1 MKKRLISLLLAF
13 SMMLTFL
20 PVGAVTVFAVDS
32 EWSCGATDS
41 DTVTAH
47 FNSTSGT
54 LTFSGEGAME
64 NYQTMHFVAPWKEIS
79 NQIKKIVIENGVT
92 SIGSN
97 AFYQCSDMQATLDLS
112 NAKALT
118 SIGNNAFYGCKELTG
133 TLKFPDSVT
142 GIGAKA
148 FRDCN
153 NLSGNFELPESL
165 QSVGIDAFCN
175 CYNLTGGLK
184 LPDTVTSIGTGAFNN
199 CAKLDGYLVL
209 SSSLTKIPQYAFNNC
224 VNLKVE
230 DKLVIPSS
238 VTVIE
243 DGAFTRCSSLTGDLE
258 IPDTVTSIGNHAF
271 NGCSS
276 LNGYLT
282 LPSQL
287 TVIPSC
293 AFWNCSQLKVQGGL
307 KIPENVKSIGW
318 GAFKGCAQ
326 LKGSLTLP
334 ENIESIGR
342 QAFYDCTGLTGTLK
356 IPENVKSIGG
366 DAFRGCAQ
374 LKGSLTLP
382 KDIES
387 IGEQAFYDC
396 TGLTGT
402 LKIPD
407 TVTKIEQGT
416 FYHCGLDFIF
426 PSNVT
431 SIGPRA
437 FDACVN
443 FKGDEEGNFMIPE
456 TVQTVGE
463 DAFKRAGI
471 KRLFLPQNLQNIQQ
485 IDEQNRAIYYNGTR
499 AELEE
504 AIGTNNFT
512 NLDRAKL
519 KIGSQDIRYLCNVTF
534 NPNGGVFADGTS
546 APKTIEGIYRTEK
559 VATKGD
565 VPANPTRKGYVFDGW
580 YYTDN
585 VARAMTAFDP
595 ATEGVP
601 DTITL
606 YAAWRQTDTLATVAI
621 SGLSDGDTLVKGKEY
636 PFTVKITPDGD
647 AGNGKLT
654 LTLANGGT
662 LYQQKDDGTWE
673 EMTSSELD
681 IALVSKSYQFK
692 LIPDQTGPN
701 TLTAGVQKD
710 GLTGAPNTDE
720 VNFTV
725 RDYEDGTV
733 AIEGLEDAVIKEG
746 ESKDFTVKVDPKDDT
761 GKGKIDF
768 GGKNGEVQYKDGD
781 DWKDMPADGLEID
794 LDDGAKDYEF
804 RITPKETGKQ
814 TLTAAVKQDK
824 NELAR
829 DEKDFVVSEM
839 PILTLKDGVITSV
852 TVPGKDGADPE
863 DITEIVKKN
872 ANEDGSFNVPEGA
885 TVSVAFDKDA
895 FADSGLKFGHWD
907 ITGLDDP
914 NAYQDKESFAFEMP
928 AKGVTLK
935 AMTQDASIEDD
946 EPNVLGTA
954 AIIGTAA
961 VGGAVLGYQAYSL
974 GAEFAGKLMALPY
987 FPSNRSAL
995 AMMLWEDAGKP
1006 MPESELLYPDVG
1018 QEERDMDLQHAAR
1031 WAMENELIPDL
1042 NDEGTAPEEMK
1053 FYPDNTV
1060 SKIDVL
1066 NAWQKAQELKQNA

>member
-1 MKKRLISLLLAF
+1 MKKRLVSLLLAF

-20 PVGAVTVFAVDS
+20 PVGAVTAFAEDP
-32 EWSCGATDS
+32 EWSCGANAS
-41 DTVTAH
+41 NIVTAH
-47 FNSTSGT
+47 FNSASGT

-112 NAKALT
+112 DAKALT
-118 SIGNNAFYGCKELTG
+118 SIGNNAFYGCKKLTG
-133 TLKFPDSVT
+133 SLEIPDSVT
-142 GIGAKA
+142 EIGAEA
-148 FRDCN
+148 FLDCN
-153 NLSGNFELPESL
+153 NLSGNFELPEGL
-165 QSVGIDAFCN
+165 QSVGNDAFYN

-184 LPDTVTSIGTGAFNN
+184 LPDTVTSIGTGAFYN
-199 CAKLDGYLVL
+199 CANLDGYLVL
-209 SSSLTKIPQYAFNNC
+209 SSSLTKIPKIAFNNC

-243 DGAFTRCSSLTGDLE
+243 DAAFARCSSLTGDLE
-258 IPDTVTSIGNHAF
+258 IPDTVTSIGNNAF
-271 NGCSS
+271 YGCSS

-318 GAFKGCAQ
+318 GAF
-326 LKGSLTLP
+326 
-334 ENIESIGR
+334 
-342 QAFYDCTGLTGTLK
+342 
-356 IPENVKSIGG
+356 
-366 DAFRGCAQ
+366 RGCAQ

-387 IGEQAFYDC
+387 IGRQAFYDC

-402 LKIPD
+402 FKIPD
-407 TVTKIEQGT
+407 TVTEIEQET

-431 SIGPRA
+431 SIGLRA

-456 TVQTVGE
+456 TVQTVRE

-471 KRLFLPQNLQNIQQ
+471 KRLFLPQNLQNIRQ

-512 NLDRAKL
+512 NLDRANL
-519 KIGSQDIRYLCNVTF
+519 KIGSQDIRYLCDVTF
-534 NPNGGVFADGTS
+534 NPNGGTFKDGTS
-546 APKTIEGIYRTEK
+546 APVTIKEIWRTEK

-606 YAAWRQTDTLATVAI
+606 YAAWRQTDTFATVAI

-692 LIPDQTGPN
+692 LVPDQTGPN

-720 VNFTV
+720 VSFTV

-733 AIEGLEDAVIKEG
+733 TIDGLDNVTLNEEK
-746 ESKDFTVKVDPKDDT
+746 SHDFTVRVDPKDDT

-804 RITPKETGKQ
+804 RITPKMSGEQ
-814 TLTAAVKQDK
+814 TLT
-824 NELAR
+824 
-829 DEKDFVVSEM
+829 
-839 PILTLKDGVITSV
+839 V
-852 TVPGKDGADPE
+852 TVTKENGDELGKAEAKYTVNKKDVFHTLTVIGGTVKVDGTAVAPDADNSYPVKE
-863 DITEIVKKN
+863 DAVVEVSFDRSILSDAQTFDQWTISDKSLLGDPDVAYDEETFTFTMPHADVK
-872 ANEDGSFNVPEGA
+872 
-885 TVSVAFDKDA
+885 
-895 FADSGLKFGHWD
+895 
-907 ITGLDDP
+907 I
-914 NAYQDKESFAFEMP
+914 ES
-928 AKGVTLK
+928 
-935 AMTQDASIEDD
+935 MTRDASID
-946 EPNVLGTA
+946 EGPNLLEKGAAAGTVIVGGVVLLYQGHMLGTELYLRYLLPHG
-954 AIIGTAA
+954 AIVPQNRAEL
-961 VGGAVLGYQAYSL
+961 AVL
-974 GAEFAGKLMALPY
+974 
-987 FPSNRSAL
+987 
-995 AMMLWEDAGKP
+995 LWQDAGN
-1006 MPESELLYPDVG
+1006 PEPVSTALYSDISNEDSAI
-1018 QEERDMDLQHAAR
+1018 QQAAR
-1031 WAMENELIPDL
+1031 WAVENDLIELLDADEHPDHF
-1042 NDEGTAPEEMK
+1042 DPFAPVT
-1053 FYPDNTV
+1053 FTD
-1060 SKIDVL
+1060 SIH
-1066 NAWQKAQELKQNA
+1066 AWKKAQERKQTPTT

>member
-1 MKKRLISLLLAF
+1 MKKRLVSLLLAF

-20 PVGAVTVFAVDS
+20 PVGAVTAFAEDP
-32 EWSCGATDS
+32 EWSCGPNAS
-41 DTVTAH
+41 NIVTAH
-47 FNSTSGT
+47 FDSASGT

-64 NYQTMHFVAPWKEIS
+64 NYQTMHYVAPWKEIS
-79 NQIKKIVIENGVT
+79 NQIKKIVIQNGVT

-112 NAKALT
+112 DANALT
-118 SIGNNAFYGCKELTG
+118 SIGDNAFYECKKLTG
-133 TLKFPDSVT
+133 SLEIPDSVT
-142 GIGAKA
+142 EIGAEA
-148 FRDCN
+148 FLDCN
-153 NLSGNFELPESL
+153 NLSGNFELPEGL
-165 QSVGIDAFCN
+165 QSVGNDAFYN

-184 LPDTVTSIGTGAFNN
+184 LPDTVTSIGTGAFYN

-209 SSSLTKIPQYAFNNC
+209 SSSLTKIPKIAFNNC

-243 DGAFTRCSSLTGDLE
+243 DAAFARCSSLTGDLE
-258 IPDTVTSIGNHAF
+258 IPDTVTSIGNNAF
-271 NGCSS
+271 YGCSS

-307 KIPENVKSIGW
+307 RIPENVKSIGW
-318 GAFKGCAQ
+318 GAFRGCAQ

-342 QAFYDCTGLTGTLK
+342 QAFYDCTGLTGT
-356 IPENVKSIGG
+356 
-366 DAFRGCAQ
+366 F
-374 LKGSLTLP
+374 
-382 KDIES
+382 
-387 IGEQAFYDC
+387 
-396 TGLTGT
+396 
-402 LKIPD
+402 KIPD
-407 TVTKIEQGT
+407 KVTEIEQET

-463 DAFKRAGI
+463 DAFRRAGI
-471 KRLFLPQNLQNIQQ
+471 KRLFLPQNLQNIQK

-673 EMTSSELD
+673 KMTSSELD

-692 LIPDQTGPN
+692 LVTDQTGPN

-720 VNFTV
+720 VSFTV

-733 AIEGLEDAVIKEG
+733 TIDGLDNVTLNEEK
-746 ESKDFTVKVDPKDDT
+746 SHDFTVRVDPKDDT

-804 RITPKETGKQ
+804 RITPKMSGEQ
-814 TLTAAVKQDK
+814 TLT
-824 NELAR
+824 
-829 DEKDFVVSEM
+829 
-839 PILTLKDGVITSV
+839 V
-852 TVPGKDGADPE
+852 TVTKENGDELGKAEAKYTVNKKDVFHTLTVIGGTVKVDGTAVAPDADNSYPVKE
-863 DITEIVKKN
+863 DAVVEVSFDRSILSDAQTFDQWTISDKSLLGDPDVAYDEETFTFTMPHADVK
-872 ANEDGSFNVPEGA
+872 
-885 TVSVAFDKDA
+885 
-895 FADSGLKFGHWD
+895 
-907 ITGLDDP
+907 I
-914 NAYQDKESFAFEMP
+914 ES
-928 AKGVTLK
+928 
-935 AMTQDASIEDD
+935 MTRDASID
-946 EPNVLGTA
+946 EGPNLLEKGAAAGTVIVGGVVLLYQGHMLGTELYLRYLLPHG
-954 AIIGTAA
+954 AIVPQNRAEL
-961 VGGAVLGYQAYSL
+961 AVL
-974 GAEFAGKLMALPY
+974 
-987 FPSNRSAL
+987 
-995 AMMLWEDAGKP
+995 LWQDAGN
-1006 MPESELLYPDVG
+1006 PEPVSTALYSDISNEDSAI
-1018 QEERDMDLQHAAR
+1018 QQAAR
-1031 WAMENELIPDL
+1031 WAVENDLMELLDADEHPDHF
-1042 NDEGTAPEEMK
+1042 DPFAPVT
-1053 FYPDNTV
+1053 FTD
-1060 SKIDVL
+1060 SIH
-1066 NAWQKAQELKQNA
+1066 AWKKAQERKQTPTT

>member
-1 MKKRLISLLLAF
+1 MKKRLVSLLLAF

-20 PVGAVTVFAVDS
+20 PVGAVTAFAEDP
-32 EWSCGATDS
+32 EWSCGANAS
-41 DTVTAH
+41 NIVTAH
-47 FNSTSGT
+47 FNSASGT

-112 NAKALT
+112 DAKALT
-118 SIGNNAFYGCKELTG
+118 SIGNNAFYRCKKLTG
-133 TLKFPDSVT
+133 SLEIPDSVT
-142 GIGAKA
+142 EIGAEA
-148 FRDCN
+148 FLDCN
-153 NLSGNFELPESL
+153 NLSGNFELPEGL
-165 QSVGIDAFCN
+165 QSVGNDAFYN

-184 LPDTVTSIGTGAFNN
+184 LPDTVTSIGTGAFYN
-199 CAKLDGYLVL
+199 CANLDGYLVL
-209 SSSLTKIPQYAFNNC
+209 SSSLTKIPKIAFNNC

-243 DGAFTRCSSLTGDLE
+243 DAAFARCSSLTGDLE
-258 IPDTVTSIGNHAF
+258 IPDTVTSIGNNAF
-271 NGCSS
+271 YGCSS

-318 GAFKGCAQ
+318 GAF
-326 LKGSLTLP
+326 
-334 ENIESIGR
+334 
-342 QAFYDCTGLTGTLK
+342 
-356 IPENVKSIGG
+356 
-366 DAFRGCAQ
+366 RGCAQ

-387 IGEQAFYDC
+387 IGRQAFYDC

-402 LKIPD
+402 FKIPD
-407 TVTKIEQGT
+407 TVTEIEQET

-431 SIGPRA
+431 SIGLRA

-456 TVQTVGE
+456 TVQTVRE

-471 KRLFLPQNLQNIQQ
+471 KRLFLPQNLQNIRQ

-512 NLDRAKL
+512 NLDRANL
-519 KIGSQDIRYLCNVTF
+519 KIGSQDIRYLCDVTF
-534 NPNGGVFADGTS
+534 NPNGGTFKDGTS
-546 APKTIEGIYRTEK
+546 APVTIKEIWRTEK

-606 YAAWRQTDTLATVAI
+606 YAAWRQTDTFATVAI

-692 LIPDQTGPN
+692 LVPDQTGPN

-720 VNFTV
+720 VSFTV

-733 AIEGLEDAVIKEG
+733 TIDGLDNVTLNEEK
-746 ESKDFTVKVDPKDDT
+746 SHDFTVRVDPKDDT

-804 RITPKETGKQ
+804 RITPKMSGEQ
-814 TLTAAVKQDK
+814 TLT
-824 NELAR
+824 
-829 DEKDFVVSEM
+829 
-839 PILTLKDGVITSV
+839 V
-852 TVPGKDGADPE
+852 TVTKENGDELGKAEAKYTVNKKDVFHTLTVIGGTVKVDGTAVAPDADNSYPVKE
-863 DITEIVKKN
+863 DAVVEVSFDRSILSDAQTFDQWTISDKSLLGDPDVAYDEETFTFTMPHADVK
-872 ANEDGSFNVPEGA
+872 
-885 TVSVAFDKDA
+885 
-895 FADSGLKFGHWD
+895 
-907 ITGLDDP
+907 I
-914 NAYQDKESFAFEMP
+914 ES
-928 AKGVTLK
+928 
-935 AMTQDASIEDD
+935 MTRDASID
-946 EPNVLGTA
+946 EGPNLLEKGAAAGTVIVGGVVLLYQGHMLGTELYLRYLLPHG
-954 AIIGTAA
+954 AIVPQNRAEL
-961 VGGAVLGYQAYSL
+961 AVL
-974 GAEFAGKLMALPY
+974 
-987 FPSNRSAL
+987 
-995 AMMLWEDAGKP
+995 LWQDAGN
-1006 MPESELLYPDVG
+1006 PEPVSTALYSDISNEDSAI
-1018 QEERDMDLQHAAR
+1018 QQAAR
-1031 WAMENELIPDL
+1031 WAVENDLMELLDADEHPDHF
-1042 NDEGTAPEEMK
+1042 DPFAPVT
-1053 FYPDNTV
+1053 FTD
-1060 SKIDVL
+1060 SIH
-1066 NAWQKAQELKQNA
+1066 AWKKAQERKQTPTT

>member
-1 MKKRLISLLLAF
+1 MKKRLVSFLLAF

-20 PVGAVTVFAVDS
+20 PVGAVTAFAEDP
-32 EWSCGATDS
+32 EWSCGANAS
-41 DTVTAH
+41 NIVTAH
-47 FNSTSGT
+47 FNSASGT

-79 NQIKKIVIENGVT
+79 NQIKKIVIGNGVT

-112 NAKALT
+112 DAKALT
-118 SIGNNAFYGCKELTG
+118 SIGNNAFYGCKKLTG
-133 TLKFPDSVT
+133 SLEIPNSVT
-142 GIGAKA
+142 EIGAEA
-148 FRDCN
+148 FLDCN
-153 NLSGNFELPESL
+153 NLSGNFELPEGL
-165 QSVGIDAFCN
+165 QSVGNDAFYN

-184 LPDTVTSIGTGAFNN
+184 LPDTVTSIGTGAFYN

-209 SSSLTKIPQYAFNNC
+209 SNSLTKIPKIAFNNC

-243 DGAFTRCSSLTGDLE
+243 DAAFARCSSLTGDLE
-258 IPDTVTSIGNHAF
+258 IPDTVTSIGNNAF
-271 NGCSS
+271 YGCSS

-318 GAFKGCAQ
+318 GAF
-326 LKGSLTLP
+326 
-334 ENIESIGR
+334 
-342 QAFYDCTGLTGTLK
+342 
-356 IPENVKSIGG
+356 
-366 DAFRGCAQ
+366 RGCAQ

-387 IGEQAFYDC
+387 IGRQAFYDC

-402 LKIPD
+402 FKIPD
-407 TVTKIEQGT
+407 TVTKIEQET

-431 SIGPRA
+431 SIGLRA

-456 TVQTVGE
+456 TVQTVGG

-565 VPANPTRKGYVFDGW
+565 VPATPTRKGYVFDGW

-692 LIPDQTGPN
+692 LVPDQTGPN

-720 VNFTV
+720 VSFTV

-733 AIEGLEDAVIKEG
+733 TIEGLDNVTLNEEK
-746 ESKDFTVKVDPKDDT
+746 SHDFTVRVDPKDDT

-804 RITPKETGKQ
+804 RITPKMSGEQ
-814 TLTAAVKQDK
+814 TLT
-824 NELAR
+824 
-829 DEKDFVVSEM
+829 
-839 PILTLKDGVITSV
+839 V
-852 TVPGKDGADPE
+852 TVTKENGDELGKAEAKYTVNKKDVFHTLTVIGGTVKVDGTAVAPDADNSYPVKE
-863 DITEIVKKN
+863 DAVVEVSFDRSILSDAQTFDQWTISDKSLLGDPDVAYDEETFTFTMPHADVK
-872 ANEDGSFNVPEGA
+872 
-885 TVSVAFDKDA
+885 
-895 FADSGLKFGHWD
+895 
-907 ITGLDDP
+907 I
-914 NAYQDKESFAFEMP
+914 ES
-928 AKGVTLK
+928 
-935 AMTQDASIEDD
+935 MTRDASID
-946 EPNVLGTA
+946 EGPNLLEKGAAAGTVIVGGVVLLYQGHMLGTELYLRYLLPHG
-954 AIIGTAA
+954 AIVPQNRAEL
-961 VGGAVLGYQAYSL
+961 AVL
-974 GAEFAGKLMALPY
+974 
-987 FPSNRSAL
+987 
-995 AMMLWEDAGKP
+995 LWQDAGN
-1006 MPESELLYPDVG
+1006 PEPVSTALYSDISNEDSAI
-1018 QEERDMDLQHAAR
+1018 QQAAR
-1031 WAMENELIPDL
+1031 WAVENDLMELLDADEHPDHF
-1042 NDEGTAPEEMK
+1042 DPFAPVT
-1053 FYPDNTV
+1053 FTD
-1060 SKIDVL
+1060 SIH
-1066 NAWQKAQELKQNA
+1066 AWKKAQERKQTPTT

>member
-1 MKKRLISLLLAF
+1 MKKRLLSMILAV

-20 PVGAVTVFAVDS
+20 PVGAVTAFAEDS

-47 FNSTSGT
+47 FNSASGT
-54 LTFSGEGAME
+54 LTFSGEGAMK
-64 NYQTMHFVAPWKEIS
+64 NYETMHFVAPWKEIS
-79 NQIKKIVIENGVT
+79 NQIKTIVIGNGVT

-112 NAKALT
+112 DAKALT
-118 SIGNNAFYGCKELTG
+118 SIGNNAFYGCKKLTG
-133 TLKFPDSVT
+133 SLKIPDSVT
-142 GIGAKA
+142 EIGAEA
-148 FRDCN
+148 FLDCN
-153 NLSGNFELPESL
+153 NLSGNFELPEGL
-165 QSVGIDAFCN
+165 QSVGNDAFYN

-184 LPDTVTSIGTGAFNN
+184 LPDTVTSIGTGAFYN

-209 SSSLTKIPQYAFNNC
+209 SNSLTKIPKIAFNHC

-243 DGAFTRCSSLTGDLE
+243 DAAFARCSSLTGDLE
-258 IPDTVTSIGNHAF
+258 IPDTVTSIGNNAF
-271 NGCSS
+271 YGCSS

-318 GAFKGCAQ
+318 GAFIGCAQ
-326 LKGSLTLP
+326 LEGSLTLP

-342 QAFYDCTGLTGTLK
+342 QAFYDCTGLTGTLE
-356 IPENVKSIGG
+356 IPN
-366 DAFRGCAQ
+366 
-374 LKGSLTLP
+374 
-382 KDIES
+382 
-387 IGEQAFYDC
+387 
-396 TGLTGT
+396 
-402 LKIPD
+402 
-407 TVTKIEQGT
+407 TVTKIEQEA

-443 FKGDEEGNFMIPE
+443 FKGDEKGNFMIPE
-456 TVQTVGE
+456 TVQTVRE

-471 KRLFLPQNLQNIQQ
+471 KRLFLPQNLQNIRQ

-512 NLDRAKL
+512 NLDRANL

-534 NPNGGVFADGTS
+534 NPNGGVFADDTS

-621 SGLSDGDTLVKGKEY
+621 SGLSNGDTLVKGKEY

-692 LIPDQTGPN
+692 LVPNQTGPN

-720 VNFTV
+720 VSFTV

-733 AIEGLEDAVIKEG
+733 TIDGLDNVTLNEEK
-746 ESKDFTVKVDPKDDT
+746 SHDFTVRVDPKDDT

-768 GGKNGEVQYKDGD
+768 GGKNGEVQYKNGD

-804 RITPKETGKQ
+804 RITPKMSGEQ
-814 TLTAAVKQDK
+814 TLT
-824 NELAR
+824 
-829 DEKDFVVSEM
+829 
-839 PILTLKDGVITSV
+839 V
-852 TVPGKDGADPE
+852 TVTKENGDELGKAEAKYTVNKKDVFHTLTVIGGTVKVDGTAVAPDADNSYPVKE
-863 DITEIVKKN
+863 DAVVEVSFDRSILSDAQTFDQWTISDKSLLGDPDVAYDEETFTFTMPHADVK
-872 ANEDGSFNVPEGA
+872 
-885 TVSVAFDKDA
+885 
-895 FADSGLKFGHWD
+895 
-907 ITGLDDP
+907 I
-914 NAYQDKESFAFEMP
+914 ES
-928 AKGVTLK
+928 
-935 AMTQDASIEDD
+935 MTRDASID
-946 EPNVLGTA
+946 EGPNLLEKGAAAGTVIVGGVVLLYQGHMLGTELYLRYLLPHG
-954 AIIGTAA
+954 AIVPQNRAEL
-961 VGGAVLGYQAYSL
+961 AVL
-974 GAEFAGKLMALPY
+974 
-987 FPSNRSAL
+987 
-995 AMMLWEDAGKP
+995 LWQDAGN
-1006 MPESELLYPDVG
+1006 PEPVSTALYSDISNEDSAI
-1018 QEERDMDLQHAAR
+1018 QQAAR
-1031 WAMENELIPDL
+1031 WAVENDLMELLDADEHPDHF
-1042 NDEGTAPEEMK
+1042 DPFAPVT
-1053 FYPDNTV
+1053 FTD
-1060 SKIDVL
+1060 SIH
-1066 NAWQKAQELKQNA
+1066 AWKKAQERKQTPTT

>member
-1 MKKRLISLLLAF
+1 MKKRLVSLLLAF

-20 PVGAVTVFAVDS
+20 PVGAVTAFAEDP
-32 EWSCGATDS
+32 EWSCGANAS
-41 DTVTAH
+41 NIVTAH
-47 FNSTSGT
+47 FNSASGT

-112 NAKALT
+112 DAKALT
-118 SIGNNAFYGCKELTG
+118 SIGNNAFYGCKKLTG
-133 TLKFPDSVT
+133 SLEIPDSVT
-142 GIGAKA
+142 EIGAEA
-148 FRDCN
+148 FLDCN
-153 NLSGNFELPESL
+153 NLSGNFELPEGL
-165 QSVGIDAFCN
+165 QSVGNDAFYN

-184 LPDTVTSIGTGAFNN
+184 LPDTVTSIGTGAFYN
-199 CAKLDGYLVL
+199 CANLDGYLVL
-209 SSSLTKIPQYAFNNC
+209 SSSLTKIPKIAFNNC

-243 DGAFTRCSSLTGDLE
+243 DDAFARCSSLTGDLE
-258 IPDTVTSIGNHAF
+258 IPDTVTSIGNNAF
-271 NGCSS
+271 YGCSS

-318 GAFKGCAQ
+318 GAF
-326 LKGSLTLP
+326 
-334 ENIESIGR
+334 
-342 QAFYDCTGLTGTLK
+342 
-356 IPENVKSIGG
+356 
-366 DAFRGCAQ
+366 RGCAQ

-387 IGEQAFYDC
+387 IGRQAFYDC

-402 LKIPD
+402 FKIPD
-407 TVTKIEQGT
+407 TVTEIEQET

-431 SIGPRA
+431 SIGLRA

-456 TVQTVGE
+456 TVQTVRE

-471 KRLFLPQNLQNIQQ
+471 KRLFLPQNLQNIRQ

-512 NLDRAKL
+512 NLDRANL
-519 KIGSQDIRYLCNVTF
+519 KIGSQDIRYLCDVTF
-534 NPNGGVFADGTS
+534 NPNGGTFKDGTS
-546 APKTIEGIYRTEK
+546 APVTIKEIWRTEK

-606 YAAWRQTDTLATVAI
+606 YAAWRQTDTFATVAI

-692 LIPDQTGPN
+692 LVPDQTGPN

-720 VNFTV
+720 VSFTV

-733 AIEGLEDAVIKEG
+733 TIDGLDNVTLNEEK
-746 ESKDFTVKVDPKDDT
+746 SHDFTVKVDPKDDT

-804 RITPKETGKQ
+804 RITPKMSGEQ
-814 TLTAAVKQDK
+814 TLT
-824 NELAR
+824 
-829 DEKDFVVSEM
+829 
-839 PILTLKDGVITSV
+839 V
-852 TVPGKDGADPE
+852 TVTKENGDELGKAEAKYTVNKKDVFHTLTVIGGTVKVDGTAVAPDADNSYPVKE
-863 DITEIVKKN
+863 DAVVEVSFDRSILSDAQTFDQWTISDKSLLGDPDVAYDEETFTFTMPHADVK
-872 ANEDGSFNVPEGA
+872 
-885 TVSVAFDKDA
+885 
-895 FADSGLKFGHWD
+895 
-907 ITGLDDP
+907 I
-914 NAYQDKESFAFEMP
+914 ES
-928 AKGVTLK
+928 
-935 AMTQDASIEDD
+935 MTRDASID
-946 EPNVLGTA
+946 EGPNLLEKGAAAGTVIVGGVVLLYQGHMLGTELYLRYLLPHG
-954 AIIGTAA
+954 AIVPQNRAEL
-961 VGGAVLGYQAYSL
+961 AVL
-974 GAEFAGKLMALPY
+974 
-987 FPSNRSAL
+987 
-995 AMMLWEDAGKP
+995 LWQDAGN
-1006 MPESELLYPDVG
+1006 PEPVSTALYSDISNEDSAI
-1018 QEERDMDLQHAAR
+1018 QQAAR
-1031 WAMENELIPDL
+1031 WAVENDLMELLDADEHPDHF
-1042 NDEGTAPEEMK
+1042 DPFAPVT
-1053 FYPDNTV
+1053 FTD
-1060 SKIDVL
+1060 SIH
-1066 NAWQKAQELKQNA
+1066 AWKKAQERKQTPTT

>member
-1 MKKRLISLLLAF
+1 MKKRLVSLLLAF

-20 PVGAVTVFAVDS
+20 PVGAVTAFAEDP
-32 EWSCGATDS
+32 EWSCGANAS
-41 DTVTAH
+41 NIVTAH
-47 FNSTSGT
+47 FNSASGT

-112 NAKALT
+112 DAKALT
-118 SIGNNAFYGCKELTG
+118 SIGNNAFYGCKKLTG
-133 TLKFPDSVT
+133 SLEIPDSVT
-142 GIGAKA
+142 EIGAEA
-148 FRDCN
+148 FLDCN
-153 NLSGNFELPESL
+153 NLSGNFELPEGL
-165 QSVGIDAFCN
+165 QSVGNDAFYN

-184 LPDTVTSIGTGAFNN
+184 LPDTVTSIGTGAFYN
-199 CAKLDGYLVL
+199 CANLDGYLVL
-209 SSSLTKIPQYAFNNC
+209 SSSLTKIPKIAFNNC

-243 DGAFTRCSSLTGDLE
+243 DSAFARCSSLTGDLE
-258 IPDTVTSIGNHAF
+258 IPDTVTSIGNNAF
-271 NGCSS
+271 YGCSS

-318 GAFKGCAQ
+318 GAF
-326 LKGSLTLP
+326 
-334 ENIESIGR
+334 
-342 QAFYDCTGLTGTLK
+342 
-356 IPENVKSIGG
+356 
-366 DAFRGCAQ
+366 RGCAQ

-387 IGEQAFYDC
+387 IGRQAFYDC

-402 LKIPD
+402 FKIPD
-407 TVTKIEQGT
+407 TVTEIEQET

-431 SIGPRA
+431 SIGLRA

-456 TVQTVGE
+456 TVQTVRE

-471 KRLFLPQNLQNIQQ
+471 KRLFLPQNLQNIRQ

-512 NLDRAKL
+512 NLDRANL
-519 KIGSQDIRYLCNVTF
+519 KIGSQDIRYLCDVTF
-534 NPNGGVFADGTS
+534 NPNGGTFKDGTS
-546 APKTIEGIYRTEK
+546 APVTIKEIWRTEK

-606 YAAWRQTDTLATVAI
+606 YAAWRQTDTFATVAI

-692 LIPDQTGPN
+692 LVPDQTGPN

-720 VNFTV
+720 VSFTV

-733 AIEGLEDAVIKEG
+733 TIDGLDNVTLNEEK
-746 ESKDFTVKVDPKDDT
+746 SHDFTVRVDPKDDT

-804 RITPKETGKQ
+804 RITPKMSGEQ
-814 TLTAAVKQDK
+814 TLT
-824 NELAR
+824 
-829 DEKDFVVSEM
+829 
-839 PILTLKDGVITSV
+839 V
-852 TVPGKDGADPE
+852 TVTKENGDELGKAEAKYTVNKKDVFHTLTVIGGTVKVDGTAVAPDADNSYPVKE
-863 DITEIVKKN
+863 DAVVEVSFDRSILSDAQTFDQWTISDKSLLGDPDVAYDEETFTFTMPHADVK
-872 ANEDGSFNVPEGA
+872 
-885 TVSVAFDKDA
+885 
-895 FADSGLKFGHWD
+895 
-907 ITGLDDP
+907 I
-914 NAYQDKESFAFEMP
+914 ES
-928 AKGVTLK
+928 
-935 AMTQDASIEDD
+935 MTRDASID
-946 EPNVLGTA
+946 EGPNLLEKGAAAGTVIVGGVVLLYQGHMLGTELYLRYLLPHG
-954 AIIGTAA
+954 AIVPQNRAEL
-961 VGGAVLGYQAYSL
+961 AVL
-974 GAEFAGKLMALPY
+974 
-987 FPSNRSAL
+987 
-995 AMMLWEDAGKP
+995 LWQDAGN
-1006 MPESELLYPDVG
+1006 PEPVSTALYSDISNEDSAI
-1018 QEERDMDLQHAAR
+1018 QQAAR
-1031 WAMENELIPDL
+1031 WAVENDLMELLDADEHPDHF
-1042 NDEGTAPEEMK
+1042 DPFAPVT
-1053 FYPDNTV
+1053 FTD
-1060 SKIDVL
+1060 SIH
-1066 NAWQKAQELKQNA
+1066 AWKKAQERKQTPTT

>member
-1 MKKRLISLLLAF
+1 MKKRLVSLLLAF

-20 PVGAVTVFAVDS
+20 PVGAVTAFAEDP
-32 EWSCGATDS
+32 EWSCGANAS
-41 DTVTAH
+41 NIVTAH
-47 FNSTSGT
+47 FNSASGT

-112 NAKALT
+112 DAKALT
-118 SIGNNAFYGCKELTG
+118 SIGNNAFYGCKKLTG
-133 TLKFPDSVT
+133 SLEIPDSVT
-142 GIGAKA
+142 EIGAEA
-148 FRDCN
+148 FLDCN
-153 NLSGNFELPESL
+153 NLSGNFELPEGL
-165 QSVGIDAFCN
+165 QSVGNDAFYN

-184 LPDTVTSIGTGAFNN
+184 LPDTVTSIGTGAFYN
-199 CAKLDGYLVL
+199 CANLDGYLVL
-209 SSSLTKIPQYAFNNC
+209 SSSLTKIPKIAFNNC

-243 DGAFTRCSSLTGDLE
+243 DAAFARCSSLTGDPE
-258 IPDTVTSIGNHAF
+258 IPDTVTSIGNNAF
-271 NGCSS
+271 YGCSS

-318 GAFKGCAQ
+318 GAF
-326 LKGSLTLP
+326 
-334 ENIESIGR
+334 
-342 QAFYDCTGLTGTLK
+342 
-356 IPENVKSIGG
+356 
-366 DAFRGCAQ
+366 RGCAQ

-387 IGEQAFYDC
+387 IGRQAFYDC

-402 LKIPD
+402 FKIPD
-407 TVTKIEQGT
+407 TVTEIEQET

-431 SIGPRA
+431 SIGLRA

-456 TVQTVGE
+456 TVQTVRE

-471 KRLFLPQNLQNIQQ
+471 KRLFLPQNLQNIRQ

-512 NLDRAKL
+512 NLDRANL
-519 KIGSQDIRYLCNVTF
+519 KIGSQDIRYLCDVTF
-534 NPNGGVFADGTS
+534 NPNGGTFKDGTS
-546 APKTIEGIYRTEK
+546 APVTIKEIWRTEK

-606 YAAWRQTDTLATVAI
+606 YAAWRQTDTFATVAI

-692 LIPDQTGPN
+692 LVPDQTGPN

-720 VNFTV
+720 VSFTV

-733 AIEGLEDAVIKEG
+733 TIDGLDNVTLNEEK
-746 ESKDFTVKVDPKDDT
+746 SHDFTVRVDPKDDT

-804 RITPKETGKQ
+804 RITPKMSGEQ
-814 TLTAAVKQDK
+814 TLT
-824 NELAR
+824 
-829 DEKDFVVSEM
+829 
-839 PILTLKDGVITSV
+839 V
-852 TVPGKDGADPE
+852 TVTKENGDELGKAEAKYTVNKKDVFHTLTVIGGTVKVDGTAVAPDADNSYPVKE
-863 DITEIVKKN
+863 DAVVEVSFDRSILSDAQTFDQWTISDKSLLGDPDVAYDEETFTFTMPHADVK
-872 ANEDGSFNVPEGA
+872 
-885 TVSVAFDKDA
+885 
-895 FADSGLKFGHWD
+895 
-907 ITGLDDP
+907 I
-914 NAYQDKESFAFEMP
+914 ES
-928 AKGVTLK
+928 
-935 AMTQDASIEDD
+935 MTRDASID
-946 EPNVLGTA
+946 EGPNLLEKGAAAGTVIVGGVVLLYQGHMLGTELYLRYLLPHG
-954 AIIGTAA
+954 AIVPQNRAEL
-961 VGGAVLGYQAYSL
+961 AVL
-974 GAEFAGKLMALPY
+974 
-987 FPSNRSAL
+987 
-995 AMMLWEDAGKP
+995 LWQDAGN
-1006 MPESELLYPDVG
+1006 PEPVSTALYSDISNEDSAI
-1018 QEERDMDLQHAAR
+1018 QQAAR
-1031 WAMENELIPDL
+1031 WAVENDLMELLDADEHPDHF
-1042 NDEGTAPEEMK
+1042 DPFAPVT
-1053 FYPDNTV
+1053 FTD
-1060 SKIDVL
+1060 SIH
-1066 NAWQKAQELKQNA
+1066 AWKKAQERKQTPTT

>member
-1 MKKRLISLLLAF
+1 MKKRLVSLLLAF

-20 PVGAVTVFAVDS
+20 PVGAVTAFAEDP
-32 EWSCGATDS
+32 EWSCGANAS
-41 DTVTAH
+41 NIVTAH
-47 FNSTSGT
+47 FNSASGT

-112 NAKALT
+112 DAKALT
-118 SIGNNAFYGCKELTG
+118 SIGNNAFYGCKKLTG
-133 TLKFPDSVT
+133 SLEIPDSVT
-142 GIGAKA
+142 EIGAEA
-148 FRDCN
+148 FLDCN
-153 NLSGNFELPESL
+153 NLSGNFELPEGL
-165 QSVGIDAFCN
+165 QSVGNDAFYN

-184 LPDTVTSIGTGAFNN
+184 LPDTVTSIGTGAFYN
-199 CAKLDGYLVL
+199 CANLDGYLVL
-209 SSSLTKIPQYAFNNC
+209 SSSLTKIPKIAFNNC

-243 DGAFTRCSSLTGDLE
+243 DAAFARCSSLTGDLE
-258 IPDTVTSIGNHAF
+258 IPDTVTSIGNNAF
-271 NGCSS
+271 YGCSR

-318 GAFKGCAQ
+318 GAF
-326 LKGSLTLP
+326 
-334 ENIESIGR
+334 
-342 QAFYDCTGLTGTLK
+342 
-356 IPENVKSIGG
+356 
-366 DAFRGCAQ
+366 RGCAQ

-387 IGEQAFYDC
+387 IGRQAFYDC

-402 LKIPD
+402 FKIPD
-407 TVTKIEQGT
+407 TVTEIEQET

-431 SIGPRA
+431 SIGLRA

-456 TVQTVGE
+456 TVQTVRE

-471 KRLFLPQNLQNIQQ
+471 KRLFLPQNLQNIRQ

-512 NLDRAKL
+512 NLDRANL
-519 KIGSQDIRYLCNVTF
+519 KIGSQDIRYLCDVTF
-534 NPNGGVFADGTS
+534 NPNGGTFKDGTS
-546 APKTIEGIYRTEK
+546 APVTIKEIWRTEK

-606 YAAWRQTDTLATVAI
+606 YAAWRQTDTFATVAI

-692 LIPDQTGPN
+692 LVPDQTGPN

-720 VNFTV
+720 VSFTV

-733 AIEGLEDAVIKEG
+733 TIDGLDNVTLNEEK
-746 ESKDFTVKVDPKDDT
+746 SHDFTVRVDPKDDT

-804 RITPKETGKQ
+804 RITPKMSGEQ
-814 TLTAAVKQDK
+814 TLT
-824 NELAR
+824 
-829 DEKDFVVSEM
+829 
-839 PILTLKDGVITSV
+839 V
-852 TVPGKDGADPE
+852 TVTKENGDELGKAEAKYTVNKKDVFHTLTVIGGTVKVDGTAVAPDADNSYPVKE
-863 DITEIVKKN
+863 DAVVEVSFDRSILSDAQTFDQWTISDKSLLGDPDVAYDEETFTFTMPHADVK
-872 ANEDGSFNVPEGA
+872 
-885 TVSVAFDKDA
+885 
-895 FADSGLKFGHWD
+895 
-907 ITGLDDP
+907 I
-914 NAYQDKESFAFEMP
+914 ES
-928 AKGVTLK
+928 
-935 AMTQDASIEDD
+935 MTRDASID
-946 EPNVLGTA
+946 EGPNLLEKGAAAGTVIVGGVVLLYQGHMLGTELYLRYLLPHG
-954 AIIGTAA
+954 AIVPQNRAEL
-961 VGGAVLGYQAYSL
+961 AVL
-974 GAEFAGKLMALPY
+974 
-987 FPSNRSAL
+987 
-995 AMMLWEDAGKP
+995 LWQDAGN
-1006 MPESELLYPDVG
+1006 PEPVSTALYSDISNEDSAI
-1018 QEERDMDLQHAAR
+1018 QQAAR
-1031 WAMENELIPDL
+1031 WAVENDLMELLDADEHPDHF
-1042 NDEGTAPEEMK
+1042 DPFAPVT
-1053 FYPDNTV
+1053 FTD
-1060 SKIDVL
+1060 SIH
-1066 NAWQKAQELKQNA
+1066 AWKKAQERKQTPTT

>member
-1 MKKRLISLLLAF
+1 MKKRLVSLLLAF

-20 PVGAVTVFAVDS
+20 PVGAVTAFAEDP
-32 EWSCGATDS
+32 EWSCGANAS
-41 DTVTAH
+41 NIVTAH
-47 FNSTSGT
+47 FNSASGT

-112 NAKALT
+112 DAKALT
-118 SIGNNAFYGCKELTG
+118 SIGNNAFYGCKKLTG
-133 TLKFPDSVT
+133 SLEIPDSVT
-142 GIGAKA
+142 EIGAEA
-148 FRDCN
+148 FLDCN
-153 NLSGNFELPESL
+153 NLSGNFELPEGL
-165 QSVGIDAFCN
+165 QSVGNDAFYN

-184 LPDTVTSIGTGAFNN
+184 LPDTVTSIGTGAFYN
-199 CAKLDGYLVL
+199 CANLDGYLVL
-209 SSSLTKIPQYAFNNC
+209 SSSLTKIPKIAFNNC

-243 DGAFTRCSSLTGDLE
+243 DAAFARCSSLTGDLE
-258 IPDTVTSIGNHAF
+258 IPDTVTSIGNNAF
-271 NGCSS
+271 YGCSS

-318 GAFKGCAQ
+318 GAF
-326 LKGSLTLP
+326 
-334 ENIESIGR
+334 
-342 QAFYDCTGLTGTLK
+342 
-356 IPENVKSIGG
+356 
-366 DAFRGCAQ
+366 RGCAQ

-387 IGEQAFYDC
+387 IGRQAFYDC

-402 LKIPD
+402 FKIPD
-407 TVTKIEQGT
+407 TVTEIEQET

-431 SIGPRA
+431 SIGLRA

-456 TVQTVGE
+456 TVQTVRE

-471 KRLFLPQNLQNIQQ
+471 KRLFLPQNLQNIRQ

-512 NLDRAKL
+512 NLDRANL
-519 KIGSQDIRYLCNVTF
+519 KIGSQDIRYLCDVTF
-534 NPNGGVFADGTS
+534 NPNGGTFKDGTS
-546 APKTIEGIYRTEK
+546 APVTIKEIWRTEK

-585 VARAMTAFDP
+585 LARAMTAFDP

-606 YAAWRQTDTLATVAI
+606 YAAWRQTDTFATVAI

-692 LIPDQTGPN
+692 LVPDQTGPN

-720 VNFTV
+720 VSFTV

-733 AIEGLEDAVIKEG
+733 TIDGLDNVTLNEEK
-746 ESKDFTVKVDPKDDT
+746 SHDFTVRVDPKDDT

-804 RITPKETGKQ
+804 RITPKMSGEQ
-814 TLTAAVKQDK
+814 TLT
-824 NELAR
+824 
-829 DEKDFVVSEM
+829 
-839 PILTLKDGVITSV
+839 V
-852 TVPGKDGADPE
+852 TVTKENGDELGKAEAKYTVNKKDVFHTLTVIGGTVKVDGTAVAPDADNSYPVKE
-863 DITEIVKKN
+863 DAVVEVSFDRSILSDAQTFDQWTISDKSLLGDPDVAYDEETFTFTMPHADVK
-872 ANEDGSFNVPEGA
+872 
-885 TVSVAFDKDA
+885 
-895 FADSGLKFGHWD
+895 
-907 ITGLDDP
+907 I
-914 NAYQDKESFAFEMP
+914 ES
-928 AKGVTLK
+928 
-935 AMTQDASIEDD
+935 MTRDASID
-946 EPNVLGTA
+946 EGPNLLEKGAAAGTVIVGGVVLLYQGHMLGTELYLRYLLPHG
-954 AIIGTAA
+954 AIVPQNRAEL
-961 VGGAVLGYQAYSL
+961 AVL
-974 GAEFAGKLMALPY
+974 
-987 FPSNRSAL
+987 
-995 AMMLWEDAGKP
+995 LWQDAGN
-1006 MPESELLYPDVG
+1006 PEPVSTALYSDISNEDSAI
-1018 QEERDMDLQHAAR
+1018 QQAAR
-1031 WAMENELIPDL
+1031 WAVENDLMELLDADEHPDHF
-1042 NDEGTAPEEMK
+1042 DPFAPVT
-1053 FYPDNTV
+1053 FTD
-1060 SKIDVL
+1060 SIH
-1066 NAWQKAQELKQNA
+1066 AWKKAQERKQTPTT

>member
-1 MKKRLISLLLAF
+1 MKKRLVSLLLAF

-20 PVGAVTVFAVDS
+20 PVGAVTAFAEDP
-32 EWSCGATDS
+32 EWSCGANAS
-41 DTVTAH
+41 NIVTAH
-47 FNSTSGT
+47 FNSASGT

-79 NQIKKIVIENGVT
+79 NQIKKIVIKNGVT

-112 NAKALT
+112 DAKALT
-118 SIGNNAFYGCKELTG
+118 SIGNNAFYGCKKLTG
-133 TLKFPDSVT
+133 SLEIPDSVT
-142 GIGAKA
+142 KIGAEA
-148 FRDCN
+148 FLDCN
-153 NLSGNFELPESL
+153 NLSGNFELPKGL
-165 QSVGIDAFCN
+165 QSVGNDAFYN

-184 LPDTVTSIGTGAFNN
+184 LPDTVTSIGTGAFYN

-209 SSSLTKIPQYAFNNC
+209 SNSLTKIPQNAFNHC

-230 DKLVIPSS
+230 DKLVIPNS

-243 DGAFTRCSSLTGDLE
+243 NSAFARCSSLTGDLE
-258 IPDTVTSIGNHAF
+258 IPDTVTSIEDNAF
-271 NGCSS
+271 YGCSS

-287 TVIPSC
+287 TVIPNC

-307 KIPENVKSIGW
+307 KIPENVKSIDW
-318 GAFKGCAQ
+318 G
-326 LKGSLTLP
+326 
-334 ENIESIGR
+334 
-342 QAFYDCTGLTGTLK
+342 
-356 IPENVKSIGG
+356 
-366 DAFRGCAQ
+366 AFRGCAQ

-382 KDIES
+382 KDIKS
-387 IGEQAFYDC
+387 IGRQAFYDC

-402 LKIPD
+402 LEIPN
-407 TVTKIEQGT
+407 TVTKIEQEA

-443 FKGDEEGNFMIPE
+443 FKGDEKGNFMIPE

-692 LIPDQTGPN
+692 LVPDQTGLN

-720 VNFTV
+720 VSFTV

-733 AIEGLEDAVIKEG
+733 TIDGLDNVTLNEEK
-746 ESKDFTVKVDPKDDT
+746 SHDFTVRVDPKDDT

-804 RITPKETGKQ
+804 RITPKMSGEQ
-814 TLTAAVKQDK
+814 TLT
-824 NELAR
+824 
-829 DEKDFVVSEM
+829 
-839 PILTLKDGVITSV
+839 V
-852 TVPGKDGADPE
+852 TVTKENGDELGKAEAKYTVNKKDVFHTLTVIGGTVKVDGTAVAPDADNSYPVKE
-863 DITEIVKKN
+863 DAVVEVSFDRSILSDAQTFDQWTISDKSLLGDPDVAYDEETFTFTMPHADVK
-872 ANEDGSFNVPEGA
+872 
-885 TVSVAFDKDA
+885 
-895 FADSGLKFGHWD
+895 
-907 ITGLDDP
+907 I
-914 NAYQDKESFAFEMP
+914 ES
-928 AKGVTLK
+928 
-935 AMTQDASIEDD
+935 MTRDASID
-946 EPNVLGTA
+946 EGPNLLEKGAAAGTVIVGGVVLLYQGHMLGTELYLRYLLPHG
-954 AIIGTAA
+954 AIVPQNRAEL
-961 VGGAVLGYQAYSL
+961 AVL
-974 GAEFAGKLMALPY
+974 
-987 FPSNRSAL
+987 
-995 AMMLWEDAGKP
+995 LWQDAGN
-1006 MPESELLYPDVG
+1006 PEPVSTALYSDISNEDSAI
-1018 QEERDMDLQHAAR
+1018 QQAAR
-1031 WAMENELIPDL
+1031 WAVENDLMELLDADEHPDHF
-1042 NDEGTAPEEMK
+1042 DPFAPVT
-1053 FYPDNTV
+1053 FTD
-1060 SKIDVL
+1060 SIH
-1066 NAWQKAQELKQNA
+1066 AWKKAQERKQTPTT

>member
-1 MKKRLISLLLAF
+1 MKKRLVSLLLAF

-20 PVGAVTVFAVDS
+20 PVGAVTAFAKDP
-32 EWSCGATDS
+32 EWNCGANAS
-41 DTVTAH
+41 NIVTAH
-47 FNSTSGT
+47 FNSASGT

-64 NYQTMHFVAPWKEIS
+64 NYQTMHYVAPWKEIS
-79 NQIKKIVIENGVT
+79 NQIKKIVIGNGVT

-112 NAKALT
+112 DAKALT
-118 SIGNNAFYGCKELTG
+118 SIENNAFYGCKKLTG
-133 TLKFPDSVT
+133 SLEIPDSVT
-142 GIGAKA
+142 KIGAEA

-153 NLSGNFELPESL
+153 NLSGNFELPEGL
-165 QSVGIDAFCN
+165 QSVGNDAFYN

-184 LPDTVTSIGTGAFNN
+184 LPDTVTSIGTGAFYN

-209 SSSLTKIPQYAFNNC
+209 SSSLTKIPQNAFNHC

-243 DGAFTRCSSLTGDLE
+243 NSAFARCSSLTGDLE
-258 IPDTVTSIGNHAF
+258 IPDTVTSIENNAF
-271 NGCSS
+271 YGCSS

-293 AFWNCSQLKVQGGL
+293 AFWNCSQLKVQDGL

-318 GAFKGCAQ
+318 G
-326 LKGSLTLP
+326 
-334 ENIESIGR
+334 
-342 QAFYDCTGLTGTLK
+342 
-356 IPENVKSIGG
+356 
-366 DAFRGCAQ
+366 AFRGCAQ

-387 IGEQAFYDC
+387 IGRQAFYDC

-402 LKIPD
+402 LEIPN
-407 TVTKIEQGT
+407 TVTKIEQEA

-654 LTLANGGT
+654 LTLSNGGT

-692 LIPDQTGPN
+692 LVPDQTGPN

-720 VNFTV
+720 VSFTV

-733 AIEGLEDAVIKEG
+733 TIDGLDNVTLNEEK
-746 ESKDFTVKVDPKDDT
+746 SHDFTVRVDPKDDT

-804 RITPKETGKQ
+804 RITPKMSGEQ
-814 TLTAAVKQDK
+814 TLT
-824 NELAR
+824 
-829 DEKDFVVSEM
+829 
-839 PILTLKDGVITSV
+839 V
-852 TVPGKDGADPE
+852 TVTKENGDELGKAEAKYTVNKKDVFHTLTVIGGTVKVDGTAVAPDADNSYPVKE
-863 DITEIVKKN
+863 DAVVEVSFDRSILSDAQTFDQWTISDKSLLGDPDVAYDEETFTFTMPHADVK
-872 ANEDGSFNVPEGA
+872 
-885 TVSVAFDKDA
+885 
-895 FADSGLKFGHWD
+895 
-907 ITGLDDP
+907 I
-914 NAYQDKESFAFEMP
+914 ES
-928 AKGVTLK
+928 
-935 AMTQDASIEDD
+935 MTRDASID
-946 EPNVLGTA
+946 EGPNLLEKGAAAGTVIVGGVVLLYQGHMLGTELYLRYLLPHG
-954 AIIGTAA
+954 AIVPQNRAEL
-961 VGGAVLGYQAYSL
+961 AVL
-974 GAEFAGKLMALPY
+974 
-987 FPSNRSAL
+987 
-995 AMMLWEDAGKP
+995 LWQDAGN
-1006 MPESELLYPDVG
+1006 PEPVSTALYSDISNEDSAI
-1018 QEERDMDLQHAAR
+1018 QQAAR
-1031 WAMENELIPDL
+1031 WAVENDLMELLDADEHPDHF
-1042 NDEGTAPEEMK
+1042 DPFAPVT
-1053 FYPDNTV
+1053 FTD
-1060 SKIDVL
+1060 SIH
-1066 NAWQKAQELKQNA
+1066 AWKKAQERKQTPTT

>member
-1 MKKRLISLLLAF
+1 MKKRLVSLLLAF

-20 PVGAVTVFAVDS
+20 PVGAVTAFAEDP
-32 EWSCGATDS
+32 EWSCGANAS
-41 DTVTAH
+41 NIVTAH
-47 FNSTSGT
+47 FNSASGT

-112 NAKALT
+112 DAKALT
-118 SIGNNAFYGCKELTG
+118 SIGNNAFYGCKKLTG
-133 TLKFPDSVT
+133 SLEIPDSVT
-142 GIGAKA
+142 EIGAEA
-148 FRDCN
+148 FLDCN
-153 NLSGNFELPESL
+153 NLSGNFELPEGL
-165 QSVGIDAFCN
+165 QSVGNDAFYN

-184 LPDTVTSIGTGAFNN
+184 LPDTVTSIGTGAFYN
-199 CAKLDGYLVL
+199 CANLDGYLVL
-209 SSSLTKIPQYAFNNC
+209 SSSLTKIPKIAFNNC

-243 DGAFTRCSSLTGDLE
+243 DAAFARCSSLTGDLE
-258 IPDTVTSIGNHAF
+258 IPNTVTSIGNNAF
-271 NGCSS
+271 YGCSS

-318 GAFKGCAQ
+318 GAF
-326 LKGSLTLP
+326 
-334 ENIESIGR
+334 
-342 QAFYDCTGLTGTLK
+342 
-356 IPENVKSIGG
+356 
-366 DAFRGCAQ
+366 RGCAQ

-387 IGEQAFYDC
+387 IGRQAFYDC

-402 LKIPD
+402 FKIPD
-407 TVTKIEQGT
+407 TVTEIEQET

-431 SIGPRA
+431 SIGLRA

-456 TVQTVGE
+456 TVQTVRE

-471 KRLFLPQNLQNIQQ
+471 KRLFLPQNLQNIRQ

-512 NLDRAKL
+512 NLDRANL
-519 KIGSQDIRYLCNVTF
+519 KIGSQDIRYLCDVTF
-534 NPNGGVFADGTS
+534 NPNGGTFKDGTS
-546 APKTIEGIYRTEK
+546 APVTIKEIWRTEK

-606 YAAWRQTDTLATVAI
+606 YAAWRQTDTFATVAI

-692 LIPDQTGPN
+692 LVPDQTGPN

-720 VNFTV
+720 VSFTV

-733 AIEGLEDAVIKEG
+733 TIDGLDNVTLNEEK
-746 ESKDFTVKVDPKDDT
+746 SHDFTVRVDPKDDT

-804 RITPKETGKQ
+804 RITPKMSGEQ
-814 TLTAAVKQDK
+814 TLT
-824 NELAR
+824 
-829 DEKDFVVSEM
+829 
-839 PILTLKDGVITSV
+839 V
-852 TVPGKDGADPE
+852 TVTKENGDELGKAEAKYTVNKKDVFHTLTVIGGTVKVDGTAVAPDADNSYPVKE
-863 DITEIVKKN
+863 DAVVEVSFDRSILSDAQTFDQWTISDKSLLGDPDVAYDEETFTFTMPHADVK
-872 ANEDGSFNVPEGA
+872 
-885 TVSVAFDKDA
+885 
-895 FADSGLKFGHWD
+895 
-907 ITGLDDP
+907 I
-914 NAYQDKESFAFEMP
+914 ES
-928 AKGVTLK
+928 
-935 AMTQDASIEDD
+935 MTRDASID
-946 EPNVLGTA
+946 EGPNLLEKGAAAGTVIVGGVVLLYQGHMLGTELYLRYLLPHG
-954 AIIGTAA
+954 AIVPQNRAEL
-961 VGGAVLGYQAYSL
+961 AVL
-974 GAEFAGKLMALPY
+974 
-987 FPSNRSAL
+987 
-995 AMMLWEDAGKP
+995 LWQDAGN
-1006 MPESELLYPDVG
+1006 PEPVSTALYSDISNEDSAI
-1018 QEERDMDLQHAAR
+1018 QQAAR
-1031 WAMENELIPDL
+1031 WAVENDLMELLDADEHPDHF
-1042 NDEGTAPEEMK
+1042 DPFAPVT
-1053 FYPDNTV
+1053 FTD
-1060 SKIDVL
+1060 SIH
-1066 NAWQKAQELKQNA
+1066 AWKKAQERKQTPTT

>member
-1 MKKRLISLLLAF
+1 MKKRLVSLLLAF

-20 PVGAVTVFAVDS
+20 PVGAVTAFAKDP
-32 EWSCGATDS
+32 EWNCGANAS
-41 DTVTAH
+41 NIVTAH
-47 FNSTSGT
+47 FNSASGT

-64 NYQTMHFVAPWKEIS
+64 NYQTMHYVAPWKEIS
-79 NQIKKIVIENGVT
+79 NQIKKIVIGNGVT

-112 NAKALT
+112 DAKALT
-118 SIGNNAFYGCKELTG
+118 SIENNAFYGCKKLTG
-133 TLKFPDSVT
+133 SLEIPDSVT
-142 GIGAKA
+142 KIGAEA
-148 FRDCN
+148 FLDCN
-153 NLSGNFELPESL
+153 NLSGNFELPEGL
-165 QSVGIDAFCN
+165 QSVGNDAFYN

-184 LPDTVTSIGTGAFNN
+184 LPDTVTSIGTGAFYN

-209 SSSLTKIPQYAFNNC
+209 SSSLTKIPQNAFNHC

-243 DGAFTRCSSLTGDLE
+243 NSAFARCSSLTGDLE
-258 IPDTVTSIGNHAF
+258 IPDTVTSIENNAF
-271 NGCSS
+271 YGCSS

-293 AFWNCSQLKVQGGL
+293 AFWNCSQLKVQDGL

-318 GAFKGCAQ
+318 G
-326 LKGSLTLP
+326 
-334 ENIESIGR
+334 
-342 QAFYDCTGLTGTLK
+342 
-356 IPENVKSIGG
+356 
-366 DAFRGCAQ
+366 AFRGCAQ

-382 KDIES
+382 KDIKS
-387 IGEQAFYDC
+387 IGRQAFYDC

-402 LKIPD
+402 LEIPN
-407 TVTKIEQGT
+407 TVTKIEQEA

-692 LIPDQTGPN
+692 LVPDQTGPN

-733 AIEGLEDAVIKEG
+733 TIEGLENAVIKEG
-746 ESKDFTVKVDPKDDT
+746 ESKDFTVRVDPKDDT

-804 RITPKETGKQ
+804 RITPKMSGEQ
-814 TLTAAVKQDK
+814 TLT
-824 NELAR
+824 
-829 DEKDFVVSEM
+829 
-839 PILTLKDGVITSV
+839 V
-852 TVPGKDGADPE
+852 TVTKENGDELGKAEAKYTVNKKDVFHTLTVIGGTVKVDGTAVAPDADNSYPVKE
-863 DITEIVKKN
+863 DAVVEVSFDRSILSDAQTFDQWTISDKSLLGDPDVAYDEETFTFTMPHADVK
-872 ANEDGSFNVPEGA
+872 
-885 TVSVAFDKDA
+885 
-895 FADSGLKFGHWD
+895 
-907 ITGLDDP
+907 I
-914 NAYQDKESFAFEMP
+914 ES
-928 AKGVTLK
+928 
-935 AMTQDASIEDD
+935 MTRDASID
-946 EPNVLGTA
+946 EGPNLLEKGAAAGTVIVGGVVLLYQGHMLGTELYLRYLLPHG
-954 AIIGTAA
+954 AIVPQNRAEL
-961 VGGAVLGYQAYSL
+961 AVL
-974 GAEFAGKLMALPY
+974 
-987 FPSNRSAL
+987 
-995 AMMLWEDAGKP
+995 LWQDAGN
-1006 MPESELLYPDVG
+1006 PEPVSTALYSDISNEDSAI
-1018 QEERDMDLQHAAR
+1018 QQAAR
-1031 WAMENELIPDL
+1031 WAVENDLMELLDADEHPDHF
-1042 NDEGTAPEEMK
+1042 DPFAPVT
-1053 FYPDNTV
+1053 FTD
-1060 SKIDVL
+1060 SIH
-1066 NAWQKAQELKQNA
+1066 AWKKAQERKQTPTT

>member
-1 MKKRLISLLLAF
+1 MKKRLVSLLLAF

-20 PVGAVTVFAVDS
+20 PVGAVTAFAEDP
-32 EWSCGATDS
+32 EWSCGANAS
-41 DTVTAH
+41 NIVTAH
-47 FNSTSGT
+47 FNSASGT

-112 NAKALT
+112 DAKALT
-118 SIGNNAFYGCKELTG
+118 SIGNNAFYGCKKLTG
-133 TLKFPDSVT
+133 SLEIPDSVT
-142 GIGAKA
+142 EIGAEA
-148 FRDCN
+148 FLDCN
-153 NLSGNFELPESL
+153 NLSGNFELPEGL
-165 QSVGIDAFCN
+165 QSVGNDAFYN

-184 LPDTVTSIGTGAFNN
+184 LPDTVTSIGTGAFYN
-199 CAKLDGYLVL
+199 CANLDGYLVL
-209 SSSLTKIPQYAFNNC
+209 SSSLTKIPKIAFNNC

-243 DGAFTRCSSLTGDLE
+243 DAAFARCSSLTGDLE
-258 IPDTVTSIGNHAF
+258 IPDTVTSIGNNAF
-271 NGCSS
+271 YGCSS

-318 GAFKGCAQ
+318 GAF
-326 LKGSLTLP
+326 
-334 ENIESIGR
+334 
-342 QAFYDCTGLTGTLK
+342 
-356 IPENVKSIGG
+356 
-366 DAFRGCAQ
+366 RGCAQ

-387 IGEQAFYDC
+387 IGRQAFYDC

-402 LKIPD
+402 FKIPD
-407 TVTKIEQGT
+407 TVTEIEQET

-431 SIGPRA
+431 SIGLRA

-456 TVQTVGE
+456 TVQTVRE
-463 DAFKRAGI
+463 DASKRAGI
-471 KRLFLPQNLQNIQQ
+471 KRLFLPQNLQNIRQ

-512 NLDRAKL
+512 NLDRANL
-519 KIGSQDIRYLCNVTF
+519 KIGSQDIRYLCDVTF
-534 NPNGGVFADGTS
+534 NPNGGTFKDGTS
-546 APKTIEGIYRTEK
+546 APVTIKEIWRTEK

-606 YAAWRQTDTLATVAI
+606 YAAWRQTDTFATVAI

-692 LIPDQTGPN
+692 LVPDQTGPN

-720 VNFTV
+720 VSFTV

-733 AIEGLEDAVIKEG
+733 TIDGLDNVTLNEEK
-746 ESKDFTVKVDPKDDT
+746 SHDFTVRVDPKDDT

-804 RITPKETGKQ
+804 RITPKMSGEQ
-814 TLTAAVKQDK
+814 TLT
-824 NELAR
+824 
-829 DEKDFVVSEM
+829 
-839 PILTLKDGVITSV
+839 V
-852 TVPGKDGADPE
+852 TVTKENGDELGKAEAKYTVNKKDVFHTLTVIGGTVKVDGTAVAPDADNSYPVKE
-863 DITEIVKKN
+863 DAVVEVSFDRSILSDAQTFDQWTISDKSLLGDPDVAYDEETFTFTMPHADVK
-872 ANEDGSFNVPEGA
+872 
-885 TVSVAFDKDA
+885 
-895 FADSGLKFGHWD
+895 
-907 ITGLDDP
+907 I
-914 NAYQDKESFAFEMP
+914 ES
-928 AKGVTLK
+928 
-935 AMTQDASIEDD
+935 MTRDASID
-946 EPNVLGTA
+946 EGPNLLEKGAAAGTVIVGGVVLLYQGHMLGTELYLRYLLPHG
-954 AIIGTAA
+954 AIVPQNRAEL
-961 VGGAVLGYQAYSL
+961 AVL
-974 GAEFAGKLMALPY
+974 
-987 FPSNRSAL
+987 
-995 AMMLWEDAGKP
+995 LWQDAGN
-1006 MPESELLYPDVG
+1006 PEPVSTALYSDISNEDSAI
-1018 QEERDMDLQHAAR
+1018 QQAAR
-1031 WAMENELIPDL
+1031 WAVENDLMELLDADEHPDHF
-1042 NDEGTAPEEMK
+1042 DPFAPVT
-1053 FYPDNTV
+1053 FTD
-1060 SKIDVL
+1060 SIH
-1066 NAWQKAQELKQNA
+1066 AWKKAQERKQTPTT

>member
-1 MKKRLISLLLAF
+1 MKKRLVSLLLAF

-20 PVGAVTVFAVDS
+20 PVGAVTAFAEDP
-32 EWSCGATDS
+32 EWSCGANAS
-41 DTVTAH
+41 NIVTAH
-47 FNSTSGT
+47 FNSASGT

-112 NAKALT
+112 DAKALT
-118 SIGNNAFYGCKELTG
+118 SIGNNAFYGCKKLTG
-133 TLKFPDSVT
+133 SLEIPDSVT
-142 GIGAKA
+142 EIGAEA
-148 FRDCN
+148 FLDCK
-153 NLSGNFELPESL
+153 NLSGNFELPEGL
-165 QSVGIDAFCN
+165 QSVGNDAFYN

-184 LPDTVTSIGTGAFNN
+184 LPDTVTSIGTGAFYN
-199 CAKLDGYLVL
+199 CANLDGYLVL
-209 SSSLTKIPQYAFNNC
+209 SSSLTKIPKIAFNNC

-243 DGAFTRCSSLTGDLE
+243 DAAFARCSSLTGDLE
-258 IPDTVTSIGNHAF
+258 IPDTVTSIGNNAF
-271 NGCSS
+271 YGCSS

-318 GAFKGCAQ
+318 GAF
-326 LKGSLTLP
+326 
-334 ENIESIGR
+334 
-342 QAFYDCTGLTGTLK
+342 
-356 IPENVKSIGG
+356 
-366 DAFRGCAQ
+366 RGCAQ

-387 IGEQAFYDC
+387 IGRQAFYDC

-402 LKIPD
+402 FKIPD
-407 TVTKIEQGT
+407 TVTEIEQET

-431 SIGPRA
+431 SIGLRA

-456 TVQTVGE
+456 TVQTVRE

-471 KRLFLPQNLQNIQQ
+471 KRLFLPQNLQNIRQ

-512 NLDRAKL
+512 NLDRANL
-519 KIGSQDIRYLCNVTF
+519 KIGSQDIRYLCDVTF
-534 NPNGGVFADGTS
+534 NPNGGTFKDGTS
-546 APKTIEGIYRTEK
+546 APVTIKEIWRTEK

-606 YAAWRQTDTLATVAI
+606 YAAWRQTDTFATVAI

-692 LIPDQTGPN
+692 LVPDQTGPN

-720 VNFTV
+720 VSFTV

-733 AIEGLEDAVIKEG
+733 TIDGLDNVTLNEEK
-746 ESKDFTVKVDPKDDT
+746 SHDFTVRVDPKDDT

-804 RITPKETGKQ
+804 RITPKMSGEQ
-814 TLTAAVKQDK
+814 TLT
-824 NELAR
+824 
-829 DEKDFVVSEM
+829 
-839 PILTLKDGVITSV
+839 V
-852 TVPGKDGADPE
+852 TVTKENGDELGKAEAKYTVNKKDVFHTLTVIGGTVKVDGTAVAPDADNSYPVKE
-863 DITEIVKKN
+863 DAVVEVSFDRSILSDAQTFDQWTISDKSLLGDPDVAYDEETFTFTMPHADVK
-872 ANEDGSFNVPEGA
+872 
-885 TVSVAFDKDA
+885 
-895 FADSGLKFGHWD
+895 
-907 ITGLDDP
+907 I
-914 NAYQDKESFAFEMP
+914 ES
-928 AKGVTLK
+928 
-935 AMTQDASIEDD
+935 MTRDASID
-946 EPNVLGTA
+946 EGPNLLEKGAAAGTVIVGGVVLLYQGHMLGTELYLRYLLPHG
-954 AIIGTAA
+954 AIVPQNRAEL
-961 VGGAVLGYQAYSL
+961 AVL
-974 GAEFAGKLMALPY
+974 
-987 FPSNRSAL
+987 
-995 AMMLWEDAGKP
+995 LWQDAGN
-1006 MPESELLYPDVG
+1006 PEPVSTALYSDISNEDSAI
-1018 QEERDMDLQHAAR
+1018 QQAAR
-1031 WAMENELIPDL
+1031 WAVENDLMELLDADEHPDHF
-1042 NDEGTAPEEMK
+1042 DPFAPVT
-1053 FYPDNTV
+1053 FTD
-1060 SKIDVL
+1060 SIH
-1066 NAWQKAQELKQNA
+1066 AWKKAQERKQTPTT

>member
-1 MKKRLISLLLAF
+1 MKKRLLSMILAV

-20 PVGAVTVFAVDS
+20 PVGAVTAFAEDP
-32 EWSCGATDS
+32 EWSCGANAS
-41 DTVTAH
+41 NIVTAH
-47 FNSTSGT
+47 FNSASGT

-64 NYQTMHFVAPWKEIS
+64 NYQTMHFVAPWKKIS

-112 NAKALT
+112 DAKALT
-118 SIGNNAFYGCKELTG
+118 SIGNNAFYGCKKLTG
-133 TLKFPDSVT
+133 SLEIPDSVT
-142 GIGAKA
+142 KIGAEA

-153 NLSGNFELPESL
+153 NLSGNFELPKGL
-165 QSVGIDAFCN
+165 QSVGNAAFCN

-184 LPDTVTSIGTGAFNN
+184 LPDTVTSIGTGAFYN

-209 SSSLTKIPQYAFNNC
+209 SSSLTKIPQNAFNNC

-243 DGAFTRCSSLTGDLE
+243 DGAFARCSSLTGDLK
-258 IPDTVTSIGNHAF
+258 IPDTVTSIGNNAF

-307 KIPENVKSIGW
+307 KIPENVNSIGW
-318 GAFKGCAQ
+318 GAFRGCAQ

-334 ENIESIGR
+334 EDIESIGR
-342 QAFYDCTGLTGTLK
+342 QAFYDCTGLTGT
-356 IPENVKSIGG
+356 
-366 DAFRGCAQ
+366 F
-374 LKGSLTLP
+374 
-382 KDIES
+382 
-387 IGEQAFYDC
+387 
-396 TGLTGT
+396 
-402 LKIPD
+402 KIPD
-407 TVTKIEQGT
+407 TVTKIEQET

-431 SIGPRA
+431 SIGLRA

-565 VPANPTRKGYVFDGW
+565 VPATPTRKGYVFDGW

-692 LIPDQTGPN
+692 LVPDQTGPN

-720 VNFTV
+720 VSFTV

-733 AIEGLEDAVIKEG
+733 TIEGLDNVTLNEEK
-746 ESKDFTVKVDPKDDT
+746 SHDFTVRVDPKDDT

-804 RITPKETGKQ
+804 RITPKMSGEQ
-814 TLTAAVKQDK
+814 TLT
-824 NELAR
+824 
-829 DEKDFVVSEM
+829 
-839 PILTLKDGVITSV
+839 V
-852 TVPGKDGADPE
+852 TVTKENGDELGKAEAKYTVNKKDVFHTLTVIGGTVKVDGTAVAPDADNSYPVKE
-863 DITEIVKKN
+863 DAVVEVSFDRSILSDAQTFDQWTISDKSLLGDPDVAYDEETFTFTMPHADVK
-872 ANEDGSFNVPEGA
+872 
-885 TVSVAFDKDA
+885 
-895 FADSGLKFGHWD
+895 
-907 ITGLDDP
+907 I
-914 NAYQDKESFAFEMP
+914 ES
-928 AKGVTLK
+928 
-935 AMTQDASIEDD
+935 MTRDASID
-946 EPNVLGTA
+946 EGPNLLEKGAAAGTVIVGGVVLLYQGHMLGTELYLRYLLPHG
-954 AIIGTAA
+954 AIVPQNRAEL
-961 VGGAVLGYQAYSL
+961 AVL
-974 GAEFAGKLMALPY
+974 
-987 FPSNRSAL
+987 
-995 AMMLWEDAGKP
+995 LWQDAGN
-1006 MPESELLYPDVG
+1006 PEPVSTALYSDISNEDSAI
-1018 QEERDMDLQHAAR
+1018 QQAAR
-1031 WAMENELIPDL
+1031 WAVENDLMELLDADEHPDHF
-1042 NDEGTAPEEMK
+1042 DPFAPVT
-1053 FYPDNTV
+1053 FTD
-1060 SKIDVL
+1060 SIH
-1066 NAWQKAQELKQNA
+1066 AWKKAQERKQTPTT

>member
-1 MKKRLISLLLAF
+1 MKKRLVSLLLAF

-20 PVGAVTVFAVDS
+20 PVGAVTAFAEDP
-32 EWSCGATDS
+32 EWSCGANAS
-41 DTVTAH
+41 NIVTAH
-47 FNSTSGT
+47 FNSASGT

-112 NAKALT
+112 DAKALT
-118 SIGNNAFYGCKELTG
+118 SIGNNAFYGCKKLTG
-133 TLKFPDSVT
+133 SLEIPDSVT
-142 GIGAKA
+142 EIGAEA
-148 FRDCN
+148 FLDCN
-153 NLSGNFELPESL
+153 NLSGNFELPEGL
-165 QSVGIDAFCN
+165 QSVGNDAFYN

-184 LPDTVTSIGTGAFNN
+184 LPDTVTSIGTGAFYN
-199 CAKLDGYLVL
+199 CANLDGYLVL
-209 SSSLTKIPQYAFNNC
+209 SSSLTKIPKIAFNNC

-243 DGAFTRCSSLTGDLE
+243 DAAFARCSSLTGDLE
-258 IPDTVTSIGNHAF
+258 IPDTVTSIGNNAF
-271 NGCSS
+271 YGCSS

-318 GAFKGCAQ
+318 GAF
-326 LKGSLTLP
+326 
-334 ENIESIGR
+334 
-342 QAFYDCTGLTGTLK
+342 
-356 IPENVKSIGG
+356 
-366 DAFRGCAQ
+366 RGCAQ

-387 IGEQAFYDC
+387 IGRQAFYDC

-402 LKIPD
+402 FKIPD
-407 TVTKIEQGT
+407 TVTEIEQET

-431 SIGPRA
+431 SIGLRA

-456 TVQTVGE
+456 TVQTVRE

-471 KRLFLPQNLQNIQQ
+471 KRLFLPQNLQNIRQ

-512 NLDRAKL
+512 NLDRANL
-519 KIGSQDIRYLCNVTF
+519 KIGSQDIRYLCDVTF
-534 NPNGGVFADGTS
+534 NPNGGTFKDGTS
-546 APKTIEGIYRTEK
+546 APVTIKEIWRTEK

-606 YAAWRQTDTLATVAI
+606 YAAWRQTDTFATVAI

-692 LIPDQTGPN
+692 LVPDQTGPN

-720 VNFTV
+720 VSFTV

-733 AIEGLEDAVIKEG
+733 TIDGLDNVTLNEEK
-746 ESKDFTVKVDPKDDT
+746 SHDFTVRVDPKDDT

-804 RITPKETGKQ
+804 RITPKMSGEQ
-814 TLTAAVKQDK
+814 TLT
-824 NELAR
+824 
-829 DEKDFVVSEM
+829 
-839 PILTLKDGVITSV
+839 V
-852 TVPGKDGADPE
+852 TVTKENGDELGKAEAKYTVNKKDVFHTLTVIGGTVKVDGTAVAPDADNSYPVKE
-863 DITEIVKKN
+863 DAVVEVSFDRSILSDAQTFDQWTISNKSLLGDPDVAYDEETFTFTMPHADVK
-872 ANEDGSFNVPEGA
+872 
-885 TVSVAFDKDA
+885 
-895 FADSGLKFGHWD
+895 
-907 ITGLDDP
+907 I
-914 NAYQDKESFAFEMP
+914 ES
-928 AKGVTLK
+928 
-935 AMTQDASIEDD
+935 MTRDASID
-946 EPNVLGTA
+946 EGPNLLEKGAAAGTVIVGGVVLLYQGHMLGTELYLRYLLPHG
-954 AIIGTAA
+954 AIVPQNRAEL
-961 VGGAVLGYQAYSL
+961 AVL
-974 GAEFAGKLMALPY
+974 
-987 FPSNRSAL
+987 
-995 AMMLWEDAGKP
+995 LWQDAGN
-1006 MPESELLYPDVG
+1006 PEPVSTALYSDISNEDSAI
-1018 QEERDMDLQHAAR
+1018 QQAAR
-1031 WAMENELIPDL
+1031 WAVENDLMELLDADEHPDHF
-1042 NDEGTAPEEMK
+1042 DPFAPVT
-1053 FYPDNTV
+1053 FTD
-1060 SKIDVL
+1060 SIH
-1066 NAWQKAQELKQNA
+1066 AWKKAQERKQTPTT

>member
-1 MKKRLISLLLAF
+1 MKKRLVSLLLAF

-20 PVGAVTVFAVDS
+20 PVGAVTAFAEDP
-32 EWSCGATDS
+32 EWSCGANAS
-41 DTVTAH
+41 NIVTAH
-47 FNSTSGT
+47 FNSASGT

-112 NAKALT
+112 DAKALT
-118 SIGNNAFYGCKELTG
+118 SIGNNAFYGCKKLTG
-133 TLKFPDSVT
+133 SLEIPDSVT
-142 GIGAKA
+142 EIGAEA
-148 FRDCN
+148 FLDCN
-153 NLSGNFELPESL
+153 NLSGNFELPEGL
-165 QSVGIDAFCN
+165 QSVGNDAFYN

-184 LPDTVTSIGTGAFNN
+184 LPDTVTSIGTGAFYN
-199 CAKLDGYLVL
+199 CANLDGYLVL
-209 SSSLTKIPQYAFNNC
+209 SSSLTKIPKIAFNNC

-243 DGAFTRCSSLTGDLE
+243 DAAFARCSSLTGDLE
-258 IPDTVTSIGNHAF
+258 IPDTVTSIGNNAF
-271 NGCSS
+271 YGCSS

-318 GAFKGCAQ
+318 GAF
-326 LKGSLTLP
+326 
-334 ENIESIGR
+334 
-342 QAFYDCTGLTGTLK
+342 
-356 IPENVKSIGG
+356 
-366 DAFRGCAQ
+366 RGCAQ

-387 IGEQAFYDC
+387 IGRQAFYDC

-402 LKIPD
+402 FKIPD
-407 TVTKIEQGT
+407 TVTEIEQET

-431 SIGPRA
+431 SIGLRA

-456 TVQTVGE
+456 TVQTVRE

-471 KRLFLPQNLQNIQQ
+471 KRLFLPQNLQNIRQ

-512 NLDRAKL
+512 NLDRANL
-519 KIGSQDIRYLCNVTF
+519 KIGSQDIRYLCDVTF
-534 NPNGGVFADGTS
+534 NPNGGTFKDGTS
-546 APKTIEGIYRTEK
+546 APVTIKEIWRTEK

-606 YAAWRQTDTLATVAI
+606 YAAWRQTDTFATVAI

-692 LIPDQTGPN
+692 LVPDQTGPN

-720 VNFTV
+720 VSFTV

-733 AIEGLEDAVIKEG
+733 TIDGLDNVTLNEEK
-746 ESKDFTVKVDPKDDT
+746 SHDFTVRVDPKDDT

-804 RITPKETGKQ
+804 RITPKMSGEQALTVTVTKENGDELGKAEAKYTVNKKDVFH
-814 TLTAAVKQDK
+814 TLTVIGGTVKVDGTAVAPDADNSYPVKEDAVVEVSFDRSILSDAQTFDQWTISDK
-824 NELAR
+824 SLLGDPDVAY
-829 DEKDFVVSEM
+829 DEETFTFTM
-839 PILTLKDGVITSV
+839 PH
-852 TVPGKDGADPE
+852 AD
-863 DITEIVKKN
+863 VK
-872 ANEDGSFNVPEGA
+872 
-885 TVSVAFDKDA
+885 
-895 FADSGLKFGHWD
+895 
-907 ITGLDDP
+907 I
-914 NAYQDKESFAFEMP
+914 ES
-928 AKGVTLK
+928 
-935 AMTQDASIEDD
+935 MTRDASID
-946 EPNVLGTA
+946 EGPNLLEKGAAAGTVIVGGVVLLYQGHMLGTELYLRYLLPHG
-954 AIIGTAA
+954 AIVPQNRAEL
-961 VGGAVLGYQAYSL
+961 AVL
-974 GAEFAGKLMALPY
+974 
-987 FPSNRSAL
+987 
-995 AMMLWEDAGKP
+995 LWQDAGN
-1006 MPESELLYPDVG
+1006 PEPVSTALYSDISNEDSAI
-1018 QEERDMDLQHAAR
+1018 QQAAR
-1031 WAMENELIPDL
+1031 WAVENDLMELLDADEHPDHF
-1042 NDEGTAPEEMK
+1042 DPFAPVT
-1053 FYPDNTV
+1053 FTD
-1060 SKIDVL
+1060 SIH
-1066 NAWQKAQELKQNA
+1066 AWKKAQERKQTPTT

>member
-1 MKKRLISLLLAF
+1 MKKRLVSLLLAF

-20 PVGAVTVFAVDS
+20 PVGAVTAFAEDP
-32 EWSCGATDS
+32 EWSCGANAS
-41 DTVTAH
+41 NIVTAH
-47 FNSTSGT
+47 FNSASGT

-64 NYQTMHFVAPWKEIS
+64 NYQTMHFVAPWKKIS

-112 NAKALT
+112 DAKALT
-118 SIGNNAFYGCKELTG
+118 SIGNNAFYGCKKLTG
-133 TLKFPDSVT
+133 SLEIPDSVT
-142 GIGAKA
+142 KIGAEA

-153 NLSGNFELPESL
+153 NLSGNFELPKGL
-165 QSVGIDAFCN
+165 QSVGNDAFCN

-184 LPDTVTSIGTGAFNN
+184 LPDTVTSIGTGAFYN

-209 SSSLTKIPQYAFNNC
+209 SSSLTKIPQNAFNNC

-243 DGAFTRCSSLTGDLE
+243 DGAFARCSSLTGDLK
-258 IPDTVTSIGNHAF
+258 IPDTVTSIGNNAF

-307 KIPENVKSIGW
+307 KIPENVNSIGW
-318 GAFKGCAQ
+318 GAFRGCAQ

-334 ENIESIGR
+334 EDIESIGR
-342 QAFYDCTGLTGTLK
+342 QAFYDCTGLTGT
-356 IPENVKSIGG
+356 
-366 DAFRGCAQ
+366 F
-374 LKGSLTLP
+374 
-382 KDIES
+382 
-387 IGEQAFYDC
+387 
-396 TGLTGT
+396 
-402 LKIPD
+402 KIPD
-407 TVTKIEQGT
+407 TVTKIEQET

-431 SIGPRA
+431 SIGLRA
-437 FDACVN
+437 LDACVN

-692 LIPDQTGPN
+692 LVPDQTGPN

-720 VNFTV
+720 VSFTV

-733 AIEGLEDAVIKEG
+733 TIDGLDNVTLNEEK
-746 ESKDFTVKVDPKDDT
+746 SHDFTVRVDPKDDT

-804 RITPKETGKQ
+804 RITPKMSGEQ
-814 TLTAAVKQDK
+814 TLT
-824 NELAR
+824 
-829 DEKDFVVSEM
+829 
-839 PILTLKDGVITSV
+839 V
-852 TVPGKDGADPE
+852 TVTKENGDELGKAEAKYTVNKKDVFHTLTVIGGTVKVDGTAVAPDADNSYPVKE
-863 DITEIVKKN
+863 DAVVEVSFDRSILSDAQTFDQWTISDKSLLGDPDVAYDEETFTFTMPHADVK
-872 ANEDGSFNVPEGA
+872 
-885 TVSVAFDKDA
+885 
-895 FADSGLKFGHWD
+895 
-907 ITGLDDP
+907 I
-914 NAYQDKESFAFEMP
+914 ES
-928 AKGVTLK
+928 
-935 AMTQDASIEDD
+935 MTRDASID
-946 EPNVLGTA
+946 EGPNLLEKGAAAGTVIVGGVVLLYQGHMLGTELYLRYLLPHG
-954 AIIGTAA
+954 AIVPQNRAEL
-961 VGGAVLGYQAYSL
+961 AVL
-974 GAEFAGKLMALPY
+974 
-987 FPSNRSAL
+987 
-995 AMMLWEDAGKP
+995 LWQDAGN
-1006 MPESELLYPDVG
+1006 PEPVSTALYSDISNEDSAI
-1018 QEERDMDLQHAAR
+1018 QQAAR
-1031 WAMENELIPDL
+1031 WAVENDLMELLDADEHPDHF
-1042 NDEGTAPEEMK
+1042 DPFAPVT
-1053 FYPDNTV
+1053 FTD
-1060 SKIDVL
+1060 SIH
-1066 NAWQKAQELKQNA
+1066 AWKKAQERKQTPTT

>member
-1 MKKRLISLLLAF
+1 MKKRLVSLLLAF

-20 PVGAVTVFAVDS
+20 PVGAVTAFAEDP
-32 EWSCGATDS
+32 EWSCGANAS
-41 DTVTAH
+41 NIVTAH
-47 FNSTSGT
+47 FNSASGT

-112 NAKALT
+112 DAKALT
-118 SIGNNAFYGCKELTG
+118 SIGNNAFYGCKKLTG
-133 TLKFPDSVT
+133 SLEIPDSVT
-142 GIGAKA
+142 EIGAEA
-148 FRDCN
+148 FLDCN
-153 NLSGNFELPESL
+153 NLSGNFELPEGL
-165 QSVGIDAFCN
+165 QSVGNNAFYN

-184 LPDTVTSIGTGAFNN
+184 LPDTVTSIGTGAFYN
-199 CAKLDGYLVL
+199 CANLDGYLVL
-209 SSSLTKIPQYAFNNC
+209 SSSLTKIPKIAFNNC

-243 DGAFTRCSSLTGDLE
+243 DAAFARCSSLTGDLE
-258 IPDTVTSIGNHAF
+258 IPDTVTSIGNNAF
-271 NGCSS
+271 YGCSS

-318 GAFKGCAQ
+318 GAF
-326 LKGSLTLP
+326 
-334 ENIESIGR
+334 
-342 QAFYDCTGLTGTLK
+342 
-356 IPENVKSIGG
+356 
-366 DAFRGCAQ
+366 RGCAQ

-387 IGEQAFYDC
+387 IGRQAFYDC

-402 LKIPD
+402 FKIPD
-407 TVTKIEQGT
+407 TVTEIEQET

-431 SIGPRA
+431 SIGLRA

-456 TVQTVGE
+456 TVQTVRE

-471 KRLFLPQNLQNIQQ
+471 KRLFLPQNLQNIRQ

-512 NLDRAKL
+512 NLDRANL
-519 KIGSQDIRYLCNVTF
+519 KIGSQDIRYLCDVTF
-534 NPNGGVFADGTS
+534 NPNGGTFKDGTS
-546 APKTIEGIYRTEK
+546 APVTIKEIWRTEK

-606 YAAWRQTDTLATVAI
+606 YAAWRQTDTFATVAI

-692 LIPDQTGPN
+692 LVPDQTGPN

-720 VNFTV
+720 VSFTV

-733 AIEGLEDAVIKEG
+733 TIDGLDNVTLNEEK
-746 ESKDFTVKVDPKDDT
+746 SHDFTVRVDPKDDT

-804 RITPKETGKQ
+804 RITPKMSGEQ
-814 TLTAAVKQDK
+814 TLT
-824 NELAR
+824 
-829 DEKDFVVSEM
+829 
-839 PILTLKDGVITSV
+839 V
-852 TVPGKDGADPE
+852 TVTKENGDELGKAEAKYTVNKKDVFHTLTVIGGTVKVDGTAVAPDADNSYPVKE
-863 DITEIVKKN
+863 DAVVEVSFDRSILSDAQTFDQWTISDKSLLGDPDVAYDEETFTFTMPHADVK
-872 ANEDGSFNVPEGA
+872 
-885 TVSVAFDKDA
+885 
-895 FADSGLKFGHWD
+895 
-907 ITGLDDP
+907 I
-914 NAYQDKESFAFEMP
+914 ES
-928 AKGVTLK
+928 
-935 AMTQDASIEDD
+935 MTRDASID
-946 EPNVLGTA
+946 EGPNLLEKGAAAGTVIVGGVVLLYQGHMLGTELYLRYLLPHG
-954 AIIGTAA
+954 AIVPQNRAEL
-961 VGGAVLGYQAYSL
+961 AVL
-974 GAEFAGKLMALPY
+974 
-987 FPSNRSAL
+987 
-995 AMMLWEDAGKP
+995 LWQDAGN
-1006 MPESELLYPDVG
+1006 PEPVSTALYSDISNEDSAI
-1018 QEERDMDLQHAAR
+1018 QQAAR
-1031 WAMENELIPDL
+1031 WAVENDLMELLDADEHPDHF
-1042 NDEGTAPEEMK
+1042 DPFAPVT
-1053 FYPDNTV
+1053 FTD
-1060 SKIDVL
+1060 SIH
-1066 NAWQKAQELKQNA
+1066 AWKKAQERKQTPTT

>member
-1 MKKRLISLLLAF
+1 MKKRLVSLLLAF

-20 PVGAVTVFAVDS
+20 PVGAVTAFAEDP
-32 EWSCGATDS
+32 EWSCGANAS
-41 DTVTAH
+41 NIVTAH

-79 NQIKKIVIENGVT
+79 NQIKKIVIGNGVT

-97 AFYQCSDMQATLDLS
+97 AFYQCSDMQARLDLS

-118 SIGNNAFYGCKELTG
+118 SIGNNAFYGCKKLTG
-133 TLKFPDSVT
+133 SLEIPNSVT
-142 GIGAKA
+142 EIGAEA
-148 FRDCN
+148 FLDCN
-153 NLSGNFELPESL
+153 NLSGNFELPEGL
-165 QSVGIDAFCN
+165 QSVGNDAFYN

-184 LPDTVTSIGTGAFNN
+184 LPDTVTSIGTGAFYN

-209 SSSLTKIPQYAFNNC
+209 SNSLTKIPQNAFNHC

-230 DKLVIPSS
+230 DKLVIPNS

-243 DGAFTRCSSLTGDLE
+243 NSAFARCSSLTGDLE
-258 IPDTVTSIGNHAF
+258 IPDTVTSIEDNAF
-271 NGCSS
+271 YGCSS

-287 TVIPSC
+287 TVIPNC

-318 GAFKGCAQ
+318 GAFRGCAQ

-334 ENIESIGR
+334 KDIKSIGR
-342 QAFYDCTGLTGTLK
+342 QAFYDCTGLTGTLE
-356 IPENVKSIGG
+356 IPN
-366 DAFRGCAQ
+366 
-374 LKGSLTLP
+374 
-382 KDIES
+382 
-387 IGEQAFYDC
+387 
-396 TGLTGT
+396 
-402 LKIPD
+402 
-407 TVTKIEQGT
+407 TVTKIEQEA

-692 LIPDQTGPN
+692 LVPDQTGPK

-720 VNFTV
+720 VSFTV

-733 AIEGLEDAVIKEG
+733 TIDGLDNVTLNEEK
-746 ESKDFTVKVDPKDDT
+746 SHDFTVRVDPKDDT

-804 RITPKETGKQ
+804 RITPKMSGEQ
-814 TLTAAVKQDK
+814 TLT
-824 NELAR
+824 
-829 DEKDFVVSEM
+829 
-839 PILTLKDGVITSV
+839 V
-852 TVPGKDGADPE
+852 TVTKENGDELGKAEAKYTVNKKDVFHTLTVIGGTVKVDGTAVAPDADNSYPVKE
-863 DITEIVKKN
+863 DAVVEVSFDRSILSDAQTFDQWTISDKSLLGDPDVAYDEETFTFTMPHADVK
-872 ANEDGSFNVPEGA
+872 
-885 TVSVAFDKDA
+885 
-895 FADSGLKFGHWD
+895 
-907 ITGLDDP
+907 I
-914 NAYQDKESFAFEMP
+914 ES
-928 AKGVTLK
+928 
-935 AMTQDASIEDD
+935 MTRDASID
-946 EPNVLGTA
+946 EGPNLLEKGAAAGTVIVGGVVLLYQGHMLGTELYLRYLLPHG
-954 AIIGTAA
+954 AIVPQNRAEL
-961 VGGAVLGYQAYSL
+961 AVL
-974 GAEFAGKLMALPY
+974 
-987 FPSNRSAL
+987 
-995 AMMLWEDAGKP
+995 LWQDAGN
-1006 MPESELLYPDVG
+1006 PEPVSTALYSDISNEDSAI
-1018 QEERDMDLQHAAR
+1018 QQAAR
-1031 WAMENELIPDL
+1031 WAVENDLMELLDADEHPDHF
-1042 NDEGTAPEEMK
+1042 DPFAPVT
-1053 FYPDNTV
+1053 FTD
-1060 SKIDVL
+1060 SIH
-1066 NAWQKAQELKQNA
+1066 AWKKAQERKQTPTT

>member
-1 MKKRLISLLLAF
+1 MKKRLVSLLLAF

-20 PVGAVTVFAVDS
+20 PVGAVTAFAEDP
-32 EWSCGATDS
+32 EWSCGANAS
-41 DTVTAH
+41 NIVTAH
-47 FNSTSGT
+47 FNSASGT

-112 NAKALT
+112 DAKALT
-118 SIGNNAFYGCKELTG
+118 SIGNNAFYGCKKLTSS
-133 TLKFPDSVT
+133 LEIPDSVT
-142 GIGAKA
+142 EIGAEA
-148 FRDCN
+148 FLDCN
-153 NLSGNFELPESL
+153 NLSGNFELPEGL
-165 QSVGIDAFCN
+165 QSVGNDAFYN

-184 LPDTVTSIGTGAFNN
+184 LPDTVTSIGTGAFYN
-199 CAKLDGYLVL
+199 CANLDGYLVL
-209 SSSLTKIPQYAFNNC
+209 SSSLTKIPKIAFNNC

-243 DGAFTRCSSLTGDLE
+243 DAAFARCSSLTGDLE
-258 IPDTVTSIGNHAF
+258 IPDTVTSIGNNAF
-271 NGCSS
+271 YGCSS

-318 GAFKGCAQ
+318 GAF
-326 LKGSLTLP
+326 
-334 ENIESIGR
+334 
-342 QAFYDCTGLTGTLK
+342 
-356 IPENVKSIGG
+356 
-366 DAFRGCAQ
+366 RGCAQ

-387 IGEQAFYDC
+387 IGRQAFYDC

-402 LKIPD
+402 FKIPD
-407 TVTKIEQGT
+407 TVTEIEQET

-431 SIGPRA
+431 SIGLRA

-456 TVQTVGE
+456 TVQTVRE

-471 KRLFLPQNLQNIQQ
+471 KRLFLPQNLQNIRQ

-512 NLDRAKL
+512 NLDRANL
-519 KIGSQDIRYLCNVTF
+519 KIGSQDIRYLCDVTF
-534 NPNGGVFADGTS
+534 NPNGGTFKDGTS
-546 APKTIEGIYRTEK
+546 APVTIKEIWRTEK

-606 YAAWRQTDTLATVAI
+606 YAAWRQTDTFATVAI

-692 LIPDQTGPN
+692 LVPDQTGPN

-720 VNFTV
+720 VSFTV

-733 AIEGLEDAVIKEG
+733 TIDGLDNVTLNEEK
-746 ESKDFTVKVDPKDDT
+746 SHDFTVRVDPKDDT

-804 RITPKETGKQ
+804 RITPKMSGEQ
-814 TLTAAVKQDK
+814 TLT
-824 NELAR
+824 
-829 DEKDFVVSEM
+829 
-839 PILTLKDGVITSV
+839 V
-852 TVPGKDGADPE
+852 TVTKENGDELGKAEAKYTVNKKDVFHTLTVIGGTVKVDGTAVAPDADNSYPVKE
-863 DITEIVKKN
+863 DAVVEVSFDRSILSDAQTFDQWTISDKSLLGDPDVAYDEETFTFTMPHADVK
-872 ANEDGSFNVPEGA
+872 
-885 TVSVAFDKDA
+885 
-895 FADSGLKFGHWD
+895 
-907 ITGLDDP
+907 I
-914 NAYQDKESFAFEMP
+914 ES
-928 AKGVTLK
+928 
-935 AMTQDASIEDD
+935 MTRDASID
-946 EPNVLGTA
+946 EGPNLLEKGAAAGTVIVGGVVLLYQGHMLGTELYLRYLLPHG
-954 AIIGTAA
+954 AIVPQNRAEL
-961 VGGAVLGYQAYSL
+961 AVL
-974 GAEFAGKLMALPY
+974 
-987 FPSNRSAL
+987 
-995 AMMLWEDAGKP
+995 LWQDAGN
-1006 MPESELLYPDVG
+1006 PEPVSTALYSDISNEDSAI
-1018 QEERDMDLQHAAR
+1018 QQAAR
-1031 WAMENELIPDL
+1031 WAVENDLMELLDADEHPDHF
-1042 NDEGTAPEEMK
+1042 DPFAPVT
-1053 FYPDNTV
+1053 FTD
-1060 SKIDVL
+1060 SIH
-1066 NAWQKAQELKQNA
+1066 AWKKAQERKQTPTT

>member
-1 MKKRLISLLLAF
+1 MKKRLVSLLLAF

-20 PVGAVTVFAVDS
+20 PVGAVTAFAEDP
-32 EWSCGATDS
+32 EWSCGANAS
-41 DTVTAH
+41 NIVTAH
-47 FNSTSGT
+47 FNSASGT

-112 NAKALT
+112 DAKALT
-118 SIGNNAFYGCKELTG
+118 SIGNNAFYGCKKLTG
-133 TLKFPDSVT
+133 SLEIPDSVT
-142 GIGAKA
+142 EIGAEA
-148 FRDCN
+148 FLDCN
-153 NLSGNFELPESL
+153 NLSGNFELPEGL
-165 QSVGIDAFCN
+165 QSVGKDAFYN

-184 LPDTVTSIGTGAFNN
+184 LPDTVTSIGTGAFYN
-199 CAKLDGYLVL
+199 CANLDGYLVL
-209 SSSLTKIPQYAFNNC
+209 SSSLTKIPKIAFNNC

-243 DGAFTRCSSLTGDLE
+243 DAAFARCSSLTGDLE
-258 IPDTVTSIGNHAF
+258 IPDTVTSIGNNAF
-271 NGCSS
+271 YGCSS

-318 GAFKGCAQ
+318 GAF
-326 LKGSLTLP
+326 
-334 ENIESIGR
+334 
-342 QAFYDCTGLTGTLK
+342 
-356 IPENVKSIGG
+356 
-366 DAFRGCAQ
+366 RGCAQ

-387 IGEQAFYDC
+387 IGRQAFYDC

-402 LKIPD
+402 FKIPD
-407 TVTKIEQGT
+407 TVTEIEQET

-431 SIGPRA
+431 SIGLRA

-456 TVQTVGE
+456 TVQTVRE

-471 KRLFLPQNLQNIQQ
+471 KRLFLPQNLQNIRQ
-485 IDEQNRAIYYNGTR
+485 IDEQNRAMYYNGTR

-512 NLDRAKL
+512 NLDRANL
-519 KIGSQDIRYLCNVTF
+519 KIGSQDIRYLCDVTF
-534 NPNGGVFADGTS
+534 NPNGGTFKDGTS
-546 APKTIEGIYRTEK
+546 APVTIKEIWRTEK

-606 YAAWRQTDTLATVAI
+606 YAAWRQTDTFATVAI

-692 LIPDQTGPN
+692 LVPDQTGPN

-720 VNFTV
+720 VSFTV

-733 AIEGLEDAVIKEG
+733 TIDGLDNVTLNEEK
-746 ESKDFTVKVDPKDDT
+746 SHDFTVRVDPKDDT

-804 RITPKETGKQ
+804 RITPKMSGEQ
-814 TLTAAVKQDK
+814 TLT
-824 NELAR
+824 
-829 DEKDFVVSEM
+829 
-839 PILTLKDGVITSV
+839 V
-852 TVPGKDGADPE
+852 TVTKENGDELGKAEAKYTVNKKDVFHTLTVIGGTVKVDGTAVAPDADNSYPVKE
-863 DITEIVKKN
+863 DAVVEVSFDRSILSDAQTFDQWTISDKSLLGDPDVAYDEETFTFTMPHADVK
-872 ANEDGSFNVPEGA
+872 
-885 TVSVAFDKDA
+885 
-895 FADSGLKFGHWD
+895 
-907 ITGLDDP
+907 I
-914 NAYQDKESFAFEMP
+914 ES
-928 AKGVTLK
+928 
-935 AMTQDASIEDD
+935 MTRDASID
-946 EPNVLGTA
+946 EGPNLLEKGAAAGTVIVGGVVLLYQGHMLGTELYLRYLLPHG
-954 AIIGTAA
+954 AIVPQNRAEL
-961 VGGAVLGYQAYSL
+961 AVL
-974 GAEFAGKLMALPY
+974 
-987 FPSNRSAL
+987 
-995 AMMLWEDAGKP
+995 LWQDAGN
-1006 MPESELLYPDVG
+1006 PEPVSTALYSDISNEDSAI
-1018 QEERDMDLQHAAR
+1018 QQAAR
-1031 WAMENELIPDL
+1031 WAVENDLMELLDADEHPDHF
-1042 NDEGTAPEEMK
+1042 DPFAPVT
-1053 FYPDNTV
+1053 FTD
-1060 SKIDVL
+1060 SIH
-1066 NAWQKAQELKQNA
+1066 AWKKAQERKQTPTT

>member
-1 MKKRLISLLLAF
+1 MKKRLLSMILAV

-20 PVGAVTVFAVDS
+20 PVGAVTAFAEDS
-32 EWSCGATDS
+32 EWNCGVNTS
-41 DTVTAH
+41 NIVTAH
-47 FNSTSGT
+47 FDSASGT

-112 NAKALT
+112 DAKALT
-118 SIGNNAFYGCKELTG
+118 SIGNNAFYGCKKLTG
-133 TLKFPDSVT
+133 SLEIPDSVT
-142 GIGAKA
+142 EIGAEA
-148 FRDCN
+148 FLDCN
-153 NLSGNFELPESL
+153 NLSGNFELPEGL
-165 QSVGIDAFCN
+165 QSVGNDAFYN

-184 LPDTVTSIGTGAFNN
+184 LPDTVTSIGTGAFYN
-199 CAKLDGYLVL
+199 CANLDGYLVL
-209 SSSLTKIPQYAFNNC
+209 SSSLTKIPKIAFNNC

-243 DGAFTRCSSLTGDLE
+243 DAAFARCSSLTGDLE
-258 IPDTVTSIGNHAF
+258 IPDTVTSIGNNAF
-271 NGCSS
+271 YGCSS

-318 GAFKGCAQ
+318 GAF
-326 LKGSLTLP
+326 
-334 ENIESIGR
+334 
-342 QAFYDCTGLTGTLK
+342 
-356 IPENVKSIGG
+356 
-366 DAFRGCAQ
+366 RGCAQ

-387 IGEQAFYDC
+387 IGRQAFYDC

-402 LKIPD
+402 FKIPD
-407 TVTKIEQGT
+407 TVTEIEQET

-431 SIGPRA
+431 SIGLRA

-456 TVQTVGE
+456 TVQTVRE

-471 KRLFLPQNLQNIQQ
+471 KRLFLPQNLQNIRQ

-504 AIGTNNFT
+504 AIGANNFT
-512 NLDRAKL
+512 NLDRANL

-692 LIPDQTGPN
+692 LVPDQTGPN

-720 VNFTV
+720 VSFTV

-733 AIEGLEDAVIKEG
+733 TIDGLDNVTLNEEK
-746 ESKDFTVKVDPKDDT
+746 SHDFTVRVDPKDDT

-794 LDDGAKDYEF
+794 LNDGAKDYEF
-804 RITPKETGKQ
+804 RITPKMSGEQ
-814 TLTAAVKQDK
+814 TLT
-824 NELAR
+824 
-829 DEKDFVVSEM
+829 
-839 PILTLKDGVITSV
+839 V
-852 TVPGKDGADPE
+852 TVTKENGDELGKAEAKYTVNKKDVFHTLTVIGGTVKVDGTAVAPDADNSYPVKE
-863 DITEIVKKN
+863 DAVVEVSFDRSILSDAQTFDQWTISDKSLLGDPDVAYDEETFTFTMPHADVK
-872 ANEDGSFNVPEGA
+872 
-885 TVSVAFDKDA
+885 
-895 FADSGLKFGHWD
+895 
-907 ITGLDDP
+907 I
-914 NAYQDKESFAFEMP
+914 ES
-928 AKGVTLK
+928 
-935 AMTQDASIEDD
+935 MTRDASID
-946 EPNVLGTA
+946 EGPNLLEKGAAAGTVIVGGVVLLYQGHMLGTELYLRYLLPHG
-954 AIIGTAA
+954 AIIPQNRAEL
-961 VGGAVLGYQAYSL
+961 AVL
-974 GAEFAGKLMALPY
+974 
-987 FPSNRSAL
+987 
-995 AMMLWEDAGKP
+995 LWQDAGN
-1006 MPESELLYPDVG
+1006 PEPVSTALYSDISNEDSAI
-1018 QEERDMDLQHAAR
+1018 QQAAR
-1031 WAMENELIPDL
+1031 WAVENDLMELLDADEHPDHF
-1042 NDEGTAPEEMK
+1042 DPFAPVT
-1053 FYPDNTV
+1053 FTD
-1060 SKIDVL
+1060 SIH
-1066 NAWQKAQELKQNA
+1066 AWKKAQERKQTPTT

>member
-1 MKKRLISLLLAF
+1 MKKRLVSLLLAF

-20 PVGAVTVFAVDS
+20 PVGAVTVFAADS

-41 DTVTAH
+41 DTVTAR
-47 FNSTSGT
+47 FESASGT
-54 LTFSGEGAME
+54 LTFSGKGAMK
-64 NYQTMHFVAPWKEIS
+64 NYQAMHYPWKEIS

-118 SIGNNAFYGCKELTG
+118 SIGNCAFYRCKKLTG
-133 TLKFPDSVT
+133 SLEIPNSVT
-142 GIGAKA
+142 EIGAEA

-153 NLSGNFELPESL
+153 NLSGNFDLPEGL
-165 QSVGIDAFCN
+165 QSVGNDAFYN

-184 LPDTVTSIGTGAFNN
+184 LPDTVTSIGTGAFYN

-209 SSSLTKIPQYAFNNC
+209 SSSLTKIPQNAFSNC

-230 DKLVIPSS
+230 DKLVIPNS

-243 DGAFTRCSSLTGDLE
+243 DGAFAQCSSLTGDLE
-258 IPDTVTSIGNHAF
+258 IPDTVTSIGNNAF
-271 NGCSS
+271 YVCSS

-307 KIPENVKSIGW
+307 KIPENVKSIGSD
-318 GAFKGCAQ
+318 AFRGCAQ
-326 LKGSLTLP
+326 LKGILTLP
-334 ENIESIGR
+334 ENIESIG
-342 QAFYDCTGLTGTLK
+342 
-356 IPENVKSIGG
+356 N
-366 DAFRGCAQ
+366 
-374 LKGSLTLP
+374 
-382 KDIES
+382 
-387 IGEQAFYDC
+387 QAFYDC

-407 TVTKIEQGT
+407 TVTEIEQGT

-437 FDACVN
+437 FDGCVN

-456 TVQTVGE
+456 TVQTVGK

-512 NLDRAKL
+512 NLDRANL

-565 VPANPTRKGYVFDGW
+565 VPATPTRKGYVFDGW

-733 AIEGLEDAVIKEG
+733 TIDGLDNVTLNEEK
-746 ESKDFTVKVDPKDDT
+746 SHDFTVRVDPKDDT

-804 RITPKETGKQ
+804 RITPKMSGEQ
-814 TLTAAVKQDK
+814 TLT
-824 NELAR
+824 
-829 DEKDFVVSEM
+829 
-839 PILTLKDGVITSV
+839 V
-852 TVPGKDGADPE
+852 TVTKENGDELGKAEAKYTVNKKDVFHTLTVIGGTVKVDGTAVAPDADNSYPVKE
-863 DITEIVKKN
+863 DAVVEVSFDRSILSDAQTFDQWTISDKSLLGDPDVAYDEETFTFTMPHADVK
-872 ANEDGSFNVPEGA
+872 
-885 TVSVAFDKDA
+885 
-895 FADSGLKFGHWD
+895 
-907 ITGLDDP
+907 I
-914 NAYQDKESFAFEMP
+914 ES
-928 AKGVTLK
+928 
-935 AMTQDASIEDD
+935 MTRDASID
-946 EPNVLGTA
+946 EGPNLLEKGAAAGTVIVGGVVLLYQGHMLGTELYLRYLLPHG
-954 AIIGTAA
+954 AIVPQNRAEL
-961 VGGAVLGYQAYSL
+961 AVL
-974 GAEFAGKLMALPY
+974 
-987 FPSNRSAL
+987 
-995 AMMLWEDAGKP
+995 LWQDAGN
-1006 MPESELLYPDVG
+1006 PEPVSTALYSDISNEDSAI
-1018 QEERDMDLQHAAR
+1018 QQAAR
-1031 WAMENELIPDL
+1031 WAVENDLMELLDADEHPDHF
-1042 NDEGTAPEEMK
+1042 DPFAPVT
-1053 FYPDNTV
+1053 FTD
-1060 SKIDVL
+1060 SIH
-1066 NAWQKAQELKQNA
+1066 AWKKAQERKQTPTT

>member
-1 MKKRLISLLLAF
+1 MKKRLLSMILAV

-20 PVGAVTVFAVDS
+20 PVGAVTAFAEDS

-47 FNSTSGT
+47 FNSASGT
-54 LTFSGEGAME
+54 LTFSGEGAMK
-64 NYQTMHFVAPWKEIS
+64 NYETMHFVAPWKEIS
-79 NQIKKIVIENGVT
+79 NQIKTIVIGNGVT

-112 NAKALT
+112 DAKALT
-118 SIGNNAFYGCKELTG
+118 SIGNNAFYGCKKLTG
-133 TLKFPDSVT
+133 SLKIPDSVT
-142 GIGAKA
+142 EIGAEA
-148 FRDCN
+148 FLDCN
-153 NLSGNFELPESL
+153 NLSGNFELPEGL
-165 QSVGIDAFCN
+165 QSVGNDAFYN

-184 LPDTVTSIGTGAFNN
+184 LPDTVTSIGTGAFYN

-209 SSSLTKIPQYAFNNC
+209 SNSLTKIPKIAFNHC

-243 DGAFTRCSSLTGDLE
+243 DAAFARCSSLTGDLE
-258 IPDTVTSIGNHAF
+258 IPDTVTSIGNNAF
-271 NGCSS
+271 YGCSS

-318 GAFKGCAQ
+318 GAFRGCAQ
-326 LKGSLTLP
+326 LEGSLTLP

-342 QAFYDCTGLTGTLK
+342 QAFYDCTGLTGTLE
-356 IPENVKSIGG
+356 IPN
-366 DAFRGCAQ
+366 
-374 LKGSLTLP
+374 
-382 KDIES
+382 
-387 IGEQAFYDC
+387 
-396 TGLTGT
+396 
-402 LKIPD
+402 
-407 TVTKIEQGT
+407 TVTKIEQEA

-443 FKGDEEGNFMIPE
+443 FKGDEKGNFMIPE
-456 TVQTVGE
+456 TVQTVRE

-471 KRLFLPQNLQNIQQ
+471 KRLFLPQNLQNIRQ

-512 NLDRAKL
+512 NLDRANL

-534 NPNGGVFADGTS
+534 NPNGGVFADDTS

-621 SGLSDGDTLVKGKEY
+621 SGLSNGDTLVKGKEY

-692 LIPDQTGPN
+692 LVPNQTGPN

-720 VNFTV
+720 VSFTV

-733 AIEGLEDAVIKEG
+733 TIDGLDNVTLNEEK
-746 ESKDFTVKVDPKDDT
+746 SHDFTVRVDPKDDT

-804 RITPKETGKQ
+804 RITPKMSGEQ
-814 TLTAAVKQDK
+814 TLT
-824 NELAR
+824 
-829 DEKDFVVSEM
+829 
-839 PILTLKDGVITSV
+839 V
-852 TVPGKDGADPE
+852 TVTKENGDELGKAEAKYTVNKKDVFHTLTVIGGTVKVDGTAVAPDADNSYPVKE
-863 DITEIVKKN
+863 DAVVEVSFDRSILSDAQTFDQWTISDKSLLGDPDVAYDEETFTFTMPHADVK
-872 ANEDGSFNVPEGA
+872 
-885 TVSVAFDKDA
+885 
-895 FADSGLKFGHWD
+895 
-907 ITGLDDP
+907 I
-914 NAYQDKESFAFEMP
+914 ES
-928 AKGVTLK
+928 
-935 AMTQDASIEDD
+935 MTRDASID
-946 EPNVLGTA
+946 EGPNLLEKGAAAGTVIVGGVVLLYQGHMLGTELYLRYLLPHG
-954 AIIGTAA
+954 AIVPQNRAEL
-961 VGGAVLGYQAYSL
+961 AVL
-974 GAEFAGKLMALPY
+974 
-987 FPSNRSAL
+987 
-995 AMMLWEDAGKP
+995 LWQDAGN
-1006 MPESELLYPDVG
+1006 SEPVSTALYSDISNEDSAI
-1018 QEERDMDLQHAAR
+1018 QQAAR
-1031 WAMENELIPDL
+1031 WAVENDLMELLDADEHPDHF
-1042 NDEGTAPEEMK
+1042 DPFAPVT
-1053 FYPDNTV
+1053 FTD
-1060 SKIDVL
+1060 SIH
-1066 NAWQKAQELKQNA
+1066 AWKKAQERKQTPTT

>member
-1 MKKRLISLLLAF
+1 MKKRLVSLLLAF

-20 PVGAVTVFAVDS
+20 PVGAVTAFAEDP
-32 EWSCGATDS
+32 EWSCGANAS
-41 DTVTAH
+41 NIVTAH
-47 FNSTSGT
+47 FNSASGT

-92 SIGSN
+92 STGSN

-112 NAKALT
+112 DAKALT
-118 SIGNNAFYGCKELTG
+118 SIGNNAFYGCKKLTG
-133 TLKFPDSVT
+133 SLEIPDSVT
-142 GIGAKA
+142 EIGAEA
-148 FRDCN
+148 FLDCN
-153 NLSGNFELPESL
+153 NLSGNFELPEGL
-165 QSVGIDAFCN
+165 QSVGNDAFYN

-184 LPDTVTSIGTGAFNN
+184 LPDTVTSIGTGAFYN
-199 CAKLDGYLVL
+199 CANLDGYLVL
-209 SSSLTKIPQYAFNNC
+209 SSSLTKIPKIAFNNC

-243 DGAFTRCSSLTGDLE
+243 DAAFARCSSLTGDLE
-258 IPDTVTSIGNHAF
+258 IPDTVTSIGNNAF
-271 NGCSS
+271 YGCSS

-318 GAFKGCAQ
+318 GAF
-326 LKGSLTLP
+326 
-334 ENIESIGR
+334 
-342 QAFYDCTGLTGTLK
+342 
-356 IPENVKSIGG
+356 
-366 DAFRGCAQ
+366 RGCAQ

-387 IGEQAFYDC
+387 IGRQAFYDC

-402 LKIPD
+402 FKIPD
-407 TVTKIEQGT
+407 TVTEIEQET

-431 SIGPRA
+431 SIGLRA

-456 TVQTVGE
+456 TVQTVRE

-471 KRLFLPQNLQNIQQ
+471 KRLFLPQNLQNIRQ

-512 NLDRAKL
+512 NLDRANL
-519 KIGSQDIRYLCNVTF
+519 KIGSQDIRYLCDVTF
-534 NPNGGVFADGTS
+534 NPNGGTFKDGTS
-546 APKTIEGIYRTEK
+546 APVTIKEIWRTEK

-606 YAAWRQTDTLATVAI
+606 YAAWRQTDTFATVAI

-692 LIPDQTGPN
+692 LVPDQTGPN

-720 VNFTV
+720 VSFTV

-733 AIEGLEDAVIKEG
+733 TIDGLDNVTLNEEK
-746 ESKDFTVKVDPKDDT
+746 SHDFTVRVDPKDDT

-804 RITPKETGKQ
+804 RITPKMSGEQ
-814 TLTAAVKQDK
+814 TLT
-824 NELAR
+824 
-829 DEKDFVVSEM
+829 
-839 PILTLKDGVITSV
+839 V
-852 TVPGKDGADPE
+852 TVTKENGDELGKAEAKYTVNKKDVFHTLTVIGGTVKVDGTAVAPDADNSYPVKE
-863 DITEIVKKN
+863 DAVVEVSFDRSILSDAQTFDQWTISDKSLLGDPDVAYDEETFTFTMPHADVK
-872 ANEDGSFNVPEGA
+872 
-885 TVSVAFDKDA
+885 
-895 FADSGLKFGHWD
+895 
-907 ITGLDDP
+907 I
-914 NAYQDKESFAFEMP
+914 ES
-928 AKGVTLK
+928 
-935 AMTQDASIEDD
+935 MTRDASID
-946 EPNVLGTA
+946 EGPNLLEKGAAAGTVIVGGVVLLYQGHMLGTELYLRYLLPHG
-954 AIIGTAA
+954 AIVPQNRAEL
-961 VGGAVLGYQAYSL
+961 AVL
-974 GAEFAGKLMALPY
+974 
-987 FPSNRSAL
+987 
-995 AMMLWEDAGKP
+995 LWQDAGN
-1006 MPESELLYPDVG
+1006 PEPVSTALYSDISNEDSAI
-1018 QEERDMDLQHAAR
+1018 QQAAR
-1031 WAMENELIPDL
+1031 WAVENDLMELLDADEHPDHF
-1042 NDEGTAPEEMK
+1042 DPFAPVT
-1053 FYPDNTV
+1053 FTD
-1060 SKIDVL
+1060 SIH
-1066 NAWQKAQELKQNA
+1066 AWKKAQERKQTPTT

>member
-1 MKKRLISLLLAF
+1 MKKRLLSMILAV

-20 PVGAVTVFAVDS
+20 PVGAVTAFAEDP
-32 EWSCGATDS
+32 EWSCGANAS
-41 DTVTAH
+41 NIVTAH
-47 FNSTSGT
+47 FNSASGT

-64 NYQTMHFVAPWKEIS
+64 NYQTMHFVAPWKKIS

-112 NAKALT
+112 DAKALT
-118 SIGNNAFYGCKELTG
+118 SIGNNAFYGCKKLTG
-133 TLKFPDSVT
+133 SLEIPDSVT
-142 GIGAKA
+142 KIGAEA

-153 NLSGNFELPESL
+153 NLSGNFELPKGL
-165 QSVGIDAFCN
+165 QSVGNDAFCN

-184 LPDTVTSIGTGAFNN
+184 LPDTVTSIGTGAFYN

-209 SSSLTKIPQYAFNNC
+209 SSSLTKIPQNAFNNC

-243 DGAFTRCSSLTGDLE
+243 DGAFARCSSLTGDLK
-258 IPDTVTSIGNHAF
+258 IPDTVTSIGNNAF

-307 KIPENVKSIGW
+307 KIPENVNSIGW
-318 GAFKGCAQ
+318 GAFRGCAQ

-334 ENIESIGR
+334 EDIKSIGR
-342 QAFYDCTGLTGTLK
+342 QAFYDCTGLTGT
-356 IPENVKSIGG
+356 
-366 DAFRGCAQ
+366 F
-374 LKGSLTLP
+374 
-382 KDIES
+382 
-387 IGEQAFYDC
+387 
-396 TGLTGT
+396 
-402 LKIPD
+402 KIPD
-407 TVTKIEQGT
+407 TVTKIEQET

-431 SIGPRA
+431 SIGLRA

-692 LIPDQTGPN
+692 LVPDQTGPN

-710 GLTGAPNTDE
+710 GLTGAPNTDK
-720 VNFTV
+720 VSFTV

-733 AIEGLEDAVIKEG
+733 TIEGLDNVTLNEEK
-746 ESKDFTVKVDPKDDT
+746 SHDFTVRVDPKDDT

-804 RITPKETGKQ
+804 RITPKMSGEQ
-814 TLTAAVKQDK
+814 TLT
-824 NELAR
+824 
-829 DEKDFVVSEM
+829 
-839 PILTLKDGVITSV
+839 V
-852 TVPGKDGADPE
+852 TVTKENGDELGKAEAKYTVNKKDVFHTLTVIGGTVKVDGTAVAPDADNSYPVKE
-863 DITEIVKKN
+863 DAVVEVSFDRSILSDAQTFDQWTISDKSLLGDPDVAYDEETFTFTMPHADVK
-872 ANEDGSFNVPEGA
+872 
-885 TVSVAFDKDA
+885 
-895 FADSGLKFGHWD
+895 
-907 ITGLDDP
+907 I
-914 NAYQDKESFAFEMP
+914 ES
-928 AKGVTLK
+928 
-935 AMTQDASIEDD
+935 MTRDASID
-946 EPNVLGTA
+946 EGPNLLEKGAAAGTVIVGGVVLLYQGHMLGTELYLRYLLPHG
-954 AIIGTAA
+954 AIVPQNRAEL
-961 VGGAVLGYQAYSL
+961 AVL
-974 GAEFAGKLMALPY
+974 
-987 FPSNRSAL
+987 
-995 AMMLWEDAGKP
+995 LWQDAGN
-1006 MPESELLYPDVG
+1006 PEPVSTALYSDISNEDSAI
-1018 QEERDMDLQHAAR
+1018 QQAAR
-1031 WAMENELIPDL
+1031 WAVENDLMELLDADEHPDHF
-1042 NDEGTAPEEMK
+1042 DPFAPVT
-1053 FYPDNTV
+1053 FTD
-1060 SKIDVL
+1060 SIH
-1066 NAWQKAQELKQNA
+1066 AWKKAQERKQTPTT

>member
-1 MKKRLISLLLAF
+1 MKKRLLSMILAV

-20 PVGAVTVFAVDS
+20 PVGAVTAFAEDS
-32 EWSCGATDS
+32 EWNCGVNTS
-41 DTVTAH
+41 NIVTAH
-47 FNSTSGT
+47 FDSASGT

-112 NAKALT
+112 DSKALT
-118 SIGNNAFYGCKELTG
+118 SIGNNAFYGCKKLTG
-133 TLKFPDSVT
+133 SLEIPDSVT
-142 GIGAKA
+142 EIGAEA
-148 FRDCN
+148 FLDCN
-153 NLSGNFELPESL
+153 NLSGNFELPEGL
-165 QSVGIDAFCN
+165 QSVGNDAFYN

-184 LPDTVTSIGTGAFNN
+184 LPDTVTSIGTGAFYN
-199 CAKLDGYLVL
+199 CANLDGYLVL
-209 SSSLTKIPQYAFNNC
+209 SSSLTKIPKIAFNNC

-243 DGAFTRCSSLTGDLE
+243 DAAFARCSSLTGDLE
-258 IPDTVTSIGNHAF
+258 IPDTVTSIGNNAF
-271 NGCSS
+271 YGCSS

-318 GAFKGCAQ
+318 GAF
-326 LKGSLTLP
+326 
-334 ENIESIGR
+334 
-342 QAFYDCTGLTGTLK
+342 
-356 IPENVKSIGG
+356 
-366 DAFRGCAQ
+366 RGCAQ

-387 IGEQAFYDC
+387 IGRQAFYDC

-402 LKIPD
+402 FKIPD
-407 TVTKIEQGT
+407 TVTEIEQET

-431 SIGPRA
+431 SIGLRA

-456 TVQTVGE
+456 TVQTVRE

-471 KRLFLPQNLQNIQQ
+471 KRLFLPQNLQNIRQ

-504 AIGTNNFT
+504 AIGANNFT
-512 NLDRAKL
+512 NLDRANL

-692 LIPDQTGPN
+692 LVPDQTGPN

-720 VNFTV
+720 VSFTV

-733 AIEGLEDAVIKEG
+733 TIDGLDNVTLNEEK
-746 ESKDFTVKVDPKDDT
+746 SHDFTVRVDPKDDT

-804 RITPKETGKQ
+804 RITPKMIGEQ
-814 TLTAAVKQDK
+814 TLT
-824 NELAR
+824 
-829 DEKDFVVSEM
+829 
-839 PILTLKDGVITSV
+839 V
-852 TVPGKDGADPE
+852 TVTKENGDELGKAEAKYTVNKKDVFHTLTVIGGTVKVDGTAVAPDADNSYPVKE
-863 DITEIVKKN
+863 DAVVEVSFDRSILSDAQTFDQWTISDKSLLGDPDVAYDEETFTFTMPHADVK
-872 ANEDGSFNVPEGA
+872 
-885 TVSVAFDKDA
+885 
-895 FADSGLKFGHWD
+895 
-907 ITGLDDP
+907 I
-914 NAYQDKESFAFEMP
+914 ES
-928 AKGVTLK
+928 
-935 AMTQDASIEDD
+935 MTRDASID
-946 EPNVLGTA
+946 EGPNLLEKGAAAGTVIVGGVVLLYQGHMLGTELYLRYLLPHG
-954 AIIGTAA
+954 AIVPQNRAEL
-961 VGGAVLGYQAYSL
+961 AVL
-974 GAEFAGKLMALPY
+974 
-987 FPSNRSAL
+987 
-995 AMMLWEDAGKP
+995 LWQDAGN
-1006 MPESELLYPDVG
+1006 PEPVSTALYSDISNEDSAI
-1018 QEERDMDLQHAAR
+1018 QQAAR
-1031 WAMENELIPDL
+1031 WAVENDLMELLDADEHPDHF
-1042 NDEGTAPEEMK
+1042 DPFAPVT
-1053 FYPDNTV
+1053 FTD
-1060 SKIDVL
+1060 SIH
-1066 NAWQKAQELKQNA
+1066 AWKKAQERKQTPTT

>member
-1 MKKRLISLLLAF
+1 MKKRLLSMILAV

-20 PVGAVTVFAVDS
+20 PVGAVTAFAEDP

-41 DTVTAH
+41 DTVTAR
-47 FNSTSGT
+47 FESASGT
-54 LTFSGEGAME
+54 LTFSGEGAMK
-64 NYQTMHFVAPWKEIS
+64 NYHTMHFVAPWKEIS

-112 NAKALT
+112 DAKALT
-118 SIGNNAFYGCKELTG
+118 SIGDNAFYGCKKLTG
-133 TLKFPDSVT
+133 SLKIPDSVT
-142 GIGAKA
+142 KIGAEA
-148 FRDCN
+148 FLDCN

-165 QSVGIDAFCN
+165 QSVGNDAFYN

-184 LPDTVTSIGTGAFNN
+184 LPDTVTSIGTGAFYN

-209 SSSLTKIPQYAFNNC
+209 SSSLTKIPKIAFNNC
-224 VNLKVE
+224 VNLKVK

-243 DGAFTRCSSLTGDLE
+243 DAAFARCSSLTGDLE
-258 IPDTVTSIGNHAF
+258 IPDTVTSIGNNAF
-271 NGCSS
+271 YGCSS

-293 AFWNCSQLKVQGGL
+293 AFWNCSQLKVHGGL

-318 GAFKGCAQ
+318 G
-326 LKGSLTLP
+326 
-334 ENIESIGR
+334 
-342 QAFYDCTGLTGTLK
+342 
-356 IPENVKSIGG
+356 
-366 DAFRGCAQ
+366 AFRGCAQ

-382 KDIES
+382 KDIKS
-387 IGEQAFYDC
+387 IGRQAFYDC

-402 LKIPD
+402 FKIPD
-407 TVTKIEQGT
+407 TVTEIEQET

-431 SIGPRA
+431 SIGLRA

-606 YAAWRQTDTLATVAI
+606 YTAWRQTDTLATVAI

-692 LIPDQTGPN
+692 LVPDQTGPN

-720 VNFTV
+720 VSFTV

-733 AIEGLEDAVIKEG
+733 TIEGLENAVIKEG
-746 ESKDFTVKVDPKDDT
+746 ESKDFTVKVDPNDDANL
-761 GKGKIDF
+761 GEAFIDF
-768 GGKNGEVQYKDGD
+768 GDKNSEIEYKDKNGEYKP
-781 DWKDMPADGLEID
+781 MPEGGLKIG
-794 LDDGAKDYEF
+794 LGDGAKDYEF
-804 RITPKETGKQ
+804 RITPKMSGEQ
-814 TLTAAVKQDK
+814 TLT
-824 NELAR
+824 
-829 DEKDFVVSEM
+829 
-839 PILTLKDGVITSV
+839 V
-852 TVPGKDGADPE
+852 TVTKENGDELGKAEAKYTVNKKDVFHTLTVIGGTVKVDGTAVAPDADNSYPVKE
-863 DITEIVKKN
+863 DAVVEVSFDRSILSDAQTFDQWTISDKSLLGDPDVAYDEETFTFTMPHADVK
-872 ANEDGSFNVPEGA
+872 
-885 TVSVAFDKDA
+885 
-895 FADSGLKFGHWD
+895 
-907 ITGLDDP
+907 I
-914 NAYQDKESFAFEMP
+914 ES
-928 AKGVTLK
+928 
-935 AMTQDASIEDD
+935 MTRDASID
-946 EPNVLGTA
+946 EGPNLLEKGAAAGTVIVGGVVLLYQGHMLGTELYLRYLLPHG
-954 AIIGTAA
+954 AIIPQNRAEL
-961 VGGAVLGYQAYSL
+961 AVL
-974 GAEFAGKLMALPY
+974 
-987 FPSNRSAL
+987 
-995 AMMLWEDAGKP
+995 LWQDAGN
-1006 MPESELLYPDVG
+1006 PEPVSTALYSDISNEDSAI
-1018 QEERDMDLQHAAR
+1018 QQAAR
-1031 WAMENELIPDL
+1031 WAVENDLMELLDADEHPDHF
-1042 NDEGTAPEEMK
+1042 DPFAPVT
-1053 FYPDNTV
+1053 FTD
-1060 SKIDVL
+1060 SIH
-1066 NAWQKAQELKQNA
+1066 AWKKAQERKQTPTT

>member
-1 MKKRLISLLLAF
+1 MKKRLVSLLLAF

-20 PVGAVTVFAVDS
+20 PVGAVTAFAEDPK
-32 EWSCGATDS
+32 WSCGANAS
-41 DTVTAH
+41 NIVTAH
-47 FNSTSGT
+47 FDSASGT

-97 AFYQCSDMQATLDLS
+97 AFYQCSDMQATLDLFD
-112 NAKALT
+112 AKALT
-118 SIGNNAFYGCKELTG
+118 SIGNNAFYGCKKLTG
-133 TLKFPDSVT
+133 SLEIPDSVT
-142 GIGAKA
+142 EIGAEA
-148 FRDCN
+148 FLDCN
-153 NLSGNFELPESL
+153 NLSGNFELPEGL
-165 QSVGIDAFCN
+165 QSVGNDAFYN

-184 LPDTVTSIGTGAFNN
+184 LPDTVTSIGTGAFYN
-199 CAKLDGYLVL
+199 CANLDGYLVL
-209 SSSLTKIPQYAFNNC
+209 SSSLTKIPKIAFNNC

-243 DGAFTRCSSLTGDLE
+243 DAAFARCSSLTGDLE
-258 IPDTVTSIGNHAF
+258 IPDTVTSIGNNAF
-271 NGCSS
+271 YGCSS

-318 GAFKGCAQ
+318 GAF
-326 LKGSLTLP
+326 
-334 ENIESIGR
+334 
-342 QAFYDCTGLTGTLK
+342 
-356 IPENVKSIGG
+356 
-366 DAFRGCAQ
+366 RGCAQ

-387 IGEQAFYDC
+387 IGRQAFYDC

-402 LKIPD
+402 FKIPD
-407 TVTKIEQGT
+407 TVTEIEQET

-431 SIGPRA
+431 SIGLRA

-456 TVQTVGE
+456 TVQTVRE

-471 KRLFLPQNLQNIQQ
+471 KRLFLPQNLQNIRQ

-512 NLDRAKL
+512 NLDRANL
-519 KIGSQDIRYLCNVTF
+519 KIGSQDIRYLCDVTF
-534 NPNGGVFADGTS
+534 NPNGGTFKDGTS
-546 APKTIEGIYRTEK
+546 APVTIKEIWRTEK

-606 YAAWRQTDTLATVAI
+606 YAAWRQTDTFATVAI

-692 LIPDQTGPN
+692 LVPDQTGPN

-720 VNFTV
+720 VSFTV

-733 AIEGLEDAVIKEG
+733 TIDGLDNVTLNEEK
-746 ESKDFTVKVDPKDDT
+746 SHDFTVRVDPKDDT

-804 RITPKETGKQ
+804 RITPKMSGEQ
-814 TLTAAVKQDK
+814 TLT
-824 NELAR
+824 
-829 DEKDFVVSEM
+829 
-839 PILTLKDGVITSV
+839 V
-852 TVPGKDGADPE
+852 TVTKENGDELGKAEAKYTVNKKDVFHTLTVIGGTVKVDGTAVAPDADNSYPVKE
-863 DITEIVKKN
+863 DAVVEVSFDRSILSDAQTFDQWTISDKSLLGDPDVAYDEETFTFTMPHADVK
-872 ANEDGSFNVPEGA
+872 
-885 TVSVAFDKDA
+885 
-895 FADSGLKFGHWD
+895 
-907 ITGLDDP
+907 I
-914 NAYQDKESFAFEMP
+914 ES
-928 AKGVTLK
+928 
-935 AMTQDASIEDD
+935 MTRDASID
-946 EPNVLGTA
+946 EGPNLLEKGAAAGTVIVGGVVLLYQGHMLGTELYLRYLLPHG
-954 AIIGTAA
+954 AIVPQNRAEL
-961 VGGAVLGYQAYSL
+961 AVL
-974 GAEFAGKLMALPY
+974 
-987 FPSNRSAL
+987 
-995 AMMLWEDAGKP
+995 LWQDAGN
-1006 MPESELLYPDVG
+1006 PEPVSTALYSDISNEDSAI
-1018 QEERDMDLQHAAR
+1018 QQAAR
-1031 WAMENELIPDL
+1031 WAVENDLMELLDADEHPDHF
-1042 NDEGTAPEEMK
+1042 DPFAPVT
-1053 FYPDNTV
+1053 FTD
-1060 SKIDVL
+1060 SIH
-1066 NAWQKAQELKQNA
+1066 AWKKAQERKQTPTT